1 MSSNS
6 FTIYNASA
14 GSGKTYALAKVYLK
28 IILASPQ
35 NFRKILA
42 ITFTNKAVN
51 EMKHRILNSLYEFS
65 TTTSAKEASPLFNDI
80 INETLFT
87 FEDLP
92 SLSKLRLKQI
102 LHNYAFF
109 DISTIDKFTHR
120 LIRTFAKDLKIPQNF
135 EVVLDVDLL
144 LQEAVER
151 VIGKAGEDPEFTKVL
166 LDFALEK
173 IEDDRSWDIGFDLLK
188 IGKLIFDENNAE
200 HLKNL
205 KDVEIGDFL
214 KLKDKNQ
221 DIIRKNK
228 FEIIENA
235 DSILD
240 LFSNNNLEFTD
251 FTGGYFPKLILKI
264 SRGEFITNF
273 SAAWNQN
280 FDTSKPY
287 NKSTPDNIKS
297 IIDSLHSEFSR
308 LLKEIKSTIQKT
320 SYLQNINRNIVP
332 FALLNAIQKELKI
345 IQEEK
350 DQLSISE
357 FNTLIAKEIKDQPAP
372 FIYERLGEKYKHYFI
387 DEFQDT
393 SQMQWENLIPLIG
406 NAMEGEDELGDTGSL
421 FLVGDP
427 KQAIYRWRGGKA
439 EQFIELA
446 TQQKHPFTIESELV
460 TLPKNYRSY
469 AEIINFNNSFF
480 QSISP
485 FLENTMYQEFFKI
498 GNQQE
503 VNQKDGGYVNLLLL
517 EEESD
522 EQYALETLAAINKCL
537 LQGYTYSDI
546 CIIIRKKKHGLL
558 LANFLMQNK
567 IPVVSS
573 DSLLLSGSPKAIF
586 LVQLIRYM
594 VQPTELEIQFEILNF
609 LSEEKED
616 RHAYIFENLNHLDTH
631 LFEEYGFDASKLR
644 QASVFDGLAYAIKI
658 FNLIPNS
665 DAHLSAF
672 MDLVFDVEQK
682 YGSDMQ
688 SFLDYWD
695 KKGNSSS
702 ISTPENL
709 DSVQIMT
716 IHKSKGL
723 EFPVVIFPYANSNV
737 FEEIDPKLWLPVDK
751 EEFLG
756 FSEVLINKKQEVR
769 EYGEFESLLYDL
781 DHQKL
786 QLDTFNLLYVV
797 LTRAVNAL
805 FIISSN
811 NLDKKGD
818 HNPNY
823 YSGLFIHF
831 LKNKGLYAQG
841 KLEYDFGEL
850 KSVETK
856 RTPNTIQKNVPYIYT
871 NKDRPDF
878 KILALAGVLWDE
890 GLDIAINQGNVIH
903 TILGAIYTTADLERA
918 LRMGIQKGFIK
929 EQEKE
934 EIKAIVKSVI
944 YHQDLNNFYETGFE
958 VLNERDLLMANGTIQ
973 RPDRVVLKGNH
984 ATIIDYKTGERN
996 AKYRNQLNTYA
1007 ENFSNMGYIIDHKII
1022 VYINTEIQ
1030 LEYI

>member
-51 EMKHRILNSLYEFS
+51 EMKHRILNSLFEFS
-65 TTTSAKEASPLFNDI
+65 KTNSIENASPLFKDI
-80 INETLFT
+80 LNETNYT
-87 FEDLP
+87 FEELP
-92 SLSKLRLKQI
+92 VLGKLRLKQI

-151 VIGKAGEDPEFTKVL
+151 VISKAGEDPVFTKVL

-173 IEDDRSWDIGFDLLK
+173 IEDDRSWDIAFDLLK
-188 IGKLIFDENNAE
+188 IGKLIFDENNAD
-200 HLKNL
+200 HLKHL
-205 KDVEIGDFL
+205 KQVELEDFL
-214 KLKDKNQ
+214 KLQTHLKKETKHLEKK
-221 DIIRKNK
+221 IVEIASKAL
-228 FEIIENA
+228 EIIVA
-235 DSILD
+235 SGLD
-240 LFSNNNLEFTD
+240 FKDFPRETLPNHFKKIQAGNFNPTQLYNNKLEDNLID
-251 FTGGYFPKLILKI
+251 GKI
-264 SRGEFITNF
+264 VKATIKDAPQDLAPQLLAQYQAIKEVIYKRGLY
-273 SAAWNQN
+273 A
-280 FDTSKPY
+280 
-287 NKSTPDNIKS
+287 
-297 IIDSLHSEFSR
+297 
-308 LLKEIKSTIQKT
+308 
-320 SYLQNINRNIVP
+320 NINRNIIP

-372 FIYERLGEKYKHYFI
+372 FIYERLGEKYRHYFI

-406 NAMEGEDELGDTGSL
+406 NAMEGEDELGTTGSL

-439 EQFIELA
+439 EQFLELA
-446 TQQKHPFTIESELV
+446 THQSHPFTVKSELV

-469 AEIINFNNSFF
+469 AEVINFNNNFF

-485 FLENTMYQEFFKI
+485 FLENEIYQEFFKI
-498 GNQQE
+498 GNTQE
-503 VNQKDGGYVNLLLL
+503 TNQKEGGYVNISLL
-517 EEESD
+517 EEDSD
-522 EQYALETLAAINKCL
+522 EEYATNTLDTINKCL
-537 LQGYTYSDI
+537 EQGYTYSDI

-558 LANFLMQNK
+558 LADFLMQHR

-573 DSLLLSGSPKAIF
+573 DSLLLSESAKTIF

-594 VQPTELEIQFEILNF
+594 VQPTELEIQYEILNF
-609 LSEEKED
+609 LSEGKKD
-616 RHAYIFENLNHLDTH
+616 KHAYIYENLGHLDEH
-631 LFEEYGFDASKLR
+631 LLAVYGFDASQLR
-644 QASVFDGLAYAIKI
+644 QTSVFDGLAYAIKT
-658 FNLIPNS
+658 FDLIPSS

-682 YGSDMQ
+682 YGLDMQ

-695 KKGNSSS
+695 KKGNSAS
-702 ISTPENL
+702 ISTPENIE
-709 DSVQIMT
+709 SVQIMT

-737 FEEIDPKLWLPVDK
+737 FEEIDPKLWLPVNKD
-751 EEFLG
+751 EFLG
-756 FSEVLINKKQEVR
+756 FSEVLINKKQEVQ
-769 EYGEFESLLYDL
+769 EYGEIESLLYTI

-786 QLDTFNLLYVV
+786 QLDAFNLLYVV

-805 FIISSN
+805 FIISAN
-811 NLDKKGD
+811 NLDKKGA

-831 LKNKGLYAQG
+831 LKSIGAYQQD
-841 KLEYDFGEL
+841 KLSYDFGDFSLNEVKEHTTTDQL
-850 KSVETK
+850 
-856 RTPNTIQKNVPYIYT
+856 TIPYIYT
-871 NKDRPDF
+871 NKNRADF
-878 KILALAGVLWDE
+878 KILALAGTLWDE
-890 GLDIAINQGNVIH
+890 GLDVAINQGNVIH
-903 TILGAIYTTADLERA
+903 YILGAIYTTTDLNRA
-918 LRMGIQKGFIK
+918 IQMALQKGLIK
-929 EQEKE
+929 EQEVK
-934 EIKAIVKSVI
+934 EIKEIVKKVI
-944 YHQDLNNFYETGFE
+944 LHKDLNQFYEKGIE
-958 VLNERDLLMANGTIQ
+958 VLNERDLLMADGTIQ
-973 RPDRVVLKGNH
+973 RPDRVVIKDNH
-984 ATIIDYKTGERN
+984 ATIIDYKTGEQN
-996 AKYRNQLNTYA
+996 PKYHHQINTYA
-1007 ENFSNMGYIIDHKII
+1007 ESFSNMGYIIDHKII
-1022 VYINTEIQ
+1022 VYINTEIE
-1030 LEYI
+1030 LDYI

>member
-51 EMKHRILNSLYEFS
+51 EMKHRILNSLFEFS
-65 TTTSAKEASPLFNDI
+65 KTNSIENASPLFKDI
-80 INETLFT
+80 LNETNYT
-87 FEDLP
+87 FVELP
-92 SLSKLRLKQI
+92 ALGKLRLKQI

-151 VIGKAGEDPEFTKVL
+151 VISKAGEDPVFTKVL

-173 IEDDRSWDIGFDLLK
+173 IEDDRSWDIAFDLLK
-188 IGKLIFDENNAE
+188 IGKLIFDENNAD
-200 HLKNL
+200 HLKHL
-205 KDVEIGDFL
+205 KQVELEDFL
-214 KLKDKNQ
+214 KLQTHLKKETKHLEKK
-221 DIIRKNK
+221 IVELASKAL
-228 FEIIENA
+228 EIIVA
-235 DSILD
+235 SGLD
-240 LFSNNNLEFTD
+240 FKDFPRETLPNHFKKIQAGNFNPTQLYNNKLEDNLID
-251 FTGGYFPKLILKI
+251 GKI
-264 SRGEFITNF
+264 VKATIKDAPQDLAPQLLAQYQAIKEVIYKRGLY
-273 SAAWNQN
+273 A
-280 FDTSKPY
+280 
-287 NKSTPDNIKS
+287 
-297 IIDSLHSEFSR
+297 
-308 LLKEIKSTIQKT
+308 
-320 SYLQNINRNIVP
+320 NINRNIIP

-372 FIYERLGEKYKHYFI
+372 FIYERLGEKYRHYFI

-406 NAMEGEDELGDTGSL
+406 NAMEGEDELGTTGSL

-439 EQFIELA
+439 EQFLELA
-446 TQQKHPFTIESELV
+446 THQSHPFTVKSELV

-469 AEIINFNNSFF
+469 AEVINFNNNFF

-485 FLENTMYQEFFKI
+485 FLENEIYQEFFKI
-498 GNQQE
+498 GNTQE
-503 VNQKDGGYVNLLLL
+503 TNQKEGGYVNISLL
-517 EEESD
+517 EEDSD
-522 EQYALETLAAINKCL
+522 EEYATKTLDTINKCL
-537 LQGYTYSDI
+537 EQGYTYSDI

-558 LANFLMQNK
+558 LADFLMQHR

-573 DSLLLSGSPKAIF
+573 DSLLLSESAKTIF

-594 VQPTELEIQFEILNF
+594 VQPTELEIQYEILNF
-609 LSEEKED
+609 LSEGKKD
-616 RHAYIFENLNHLDTH
+616 KHAYIYENLGHLDEH
-631 LFEEYGFDASKLR
+631 LLAVYGFDASQLR
-644 QASVFDGLAYAIKI
+644 QTSVFDGLAYAIKI
-658 FNLIPNS
+658 FDLIPSS

-688 SFLDYWD
+688 SFLDYWE
-695 KKGNSSS
+695 KKGNSAS
-702 ISTPENL
+702 ISTPENIG
-709 DSVQIMT
+709 SVQIMT

-737 FEEIDPKLWLPVDK
+737 FEEIDPKLWLPVNKD
-751 EEFLG
+751 EFLG
-756 FSEVLINKKQEVR
+756 FSEVLINKKQEVQ
-769 EYGEFESLLYDL
+769 EYGEIESLLYTI

-786 QLDTFNLLYVV
+786 QLDAFNLLYVV

-805 FIISSN
+805 FIISAN
-811 NLDKKGD
+811 NLDKKGA

-831 LKNKGLYAQG
+831 LKSIDAYQQD
-841 KLEYDFGEL
+841 KLSYDFGDFSLNEV
-850 KSVETK
+850 KEH
-856 RTPNTIQKNVPYIYT
+856 TITDQLTIPYIYT
-871 NKDRPDF
+871 NKNRADF
-878 KILALAGVLWDE
+878 KILALAGTLWDE
-890 GLDIAINQGNVIH
+890 GLDVAINQGNVIH
-903 TILGAIYTTADLERA
+903 YILGAIYTTTDLNRA
-918 LRMGIQKGFIK
+918 IQMALQKGLIK
-929 EQEKE
+929 EQEVK
-934 EIKAIVKSVI
+934 EIKEIVKKVI
-944 YHQDLNNFYETGFE
+944 LHKDLNQFYEKGIE
-958 VLNERDLLMANGTIQ
+958 VLNERDLLMADGTIQ
-973 RPDRVVLKGNH
+973 RPDRVVIKDNH
-984 ATIIDYKTGERN
+984 ATIIDYKTGEQN
-996 AKYRNQLNTYA
+996 PKYHHQLNTYA
-1007 ENFSNMGYIIDHKII
+1007 ESFSNMGYIIDHKII
-1022 VYINTEIQ
+1022 VYINTEIE
-1030 LEYI
+1030 LDYI

>member
-51 EMKHRILNSLYEFS
+51 EMKHRILNSLFEFS
-65 TTTSAKEASPLFNDI
+65 KTTSIEGANPLFNDI
-80 INETLFT
+80 INETNYT
-87 FEDLP
+87 FEELP
-92 SLSKLRLKQI
+92 ALSKLRLKQI

-151 VIGKAGEDPEFTKVL
+151 VISKAGEDPEFTKVL
-166 LDFALEK
+166 LDFAIEK

-200 HLKNL
+200 HLKHL
-205 KDVEIGDFL
+205 QEIELGDFL
-214 KLKDKNQ
+214 KLQAHLKKETKTLEKKIVELATAALDV
-221 DIIRKNK
+221 IT
-228 FEIIENA
+228 
-235 DSILD
+235 SSGLD
-240 LFSNNNLEFTD
+240 LKDFPRETLPNHFKKIVAGNFTPTQLYNNKLED
-251 FTGGYFPKLILKI
+251 KLIEGKI
-264 SRGEFITNF
+264 VKATVKNDPEELATQLLHHYQAIKQLIYKRGLY
-273 SAAWNQN
+273 A
-280 FDTSKPY
+280 
-287 NKSTPDNIKS
+287 
-297 IIDSLHSEFSR
+297 
-308 LLKEIKSTIQKT
+308 
-320 SYLQNINRNIVP
+320 NINRNIIP

-357 FNTLIAKEIKDQPAP
+357 FNTLIAKEVKDQPAP
-372 FIYERLGEKYKHYFI
+372 FIYERLGEKYRHYFI

-406 NAMEGEDELGDTGSL
+406 SAMEGEDELGSTGSL

-439 EQFIELA
+439 EQFLELA
-446 TQQKHPFTIESELV
+446 THQAHPFTIQSDLV

-469 AEIINFNNSFF
+469 AEIINFNNNFF

-485 FLENTMYQEFFKI
+485 FLENDIYQEFFKI
-498 GNQQE
+498 GNTQE
-503 VNQKDGGYVNLLLL
+503 TNQKEGGYVNISLL
-517 EEESD
+517 EEDTD
-522 EQYALETLAAINKCL
+522 EEYAANTLATIQKCL
-537 LQGYTYSDI
+537 SQGYSYSDI
-546 CIIIRKKKHGLL
+546 CIIIRKKKHGLM
-558 LANFLMQNK
+558 LADFLMQHQ

-573 DSLLLSGSPKAIF
+573 DSLLLSESAKAIF
-586 LVQLIRYM
+586 LVQLIRHM
-594 VQPTELEIQFEILNF
+594 VQPTELEIQYEILNF
-609 LSEEKED
+609 LSEGKND
-616 RHAYIFENLNHLDTH
+616 KHAYIYENLGKLNTH
-631 LFEEYGFDASKLR
+631 LLETYGFDASKLR
-644 QASVFDGLAYAIKI
+644 QASVFDGLAYAIKT
-658 FNLIPNS
+658 FDLIPTS

-695 KKGNSSS
+695 KKGNSAS
-702 ISTPENL
+702 ISTPENIE
-709 DSVQIMT
+709 SVQIMT

-737 FEEIDPKLWLPVDK
+737 YEEIDPKLWLPVKKD
-751 EEFLG
+751 EFLG
-756 FSEVLINKKQEVR
+756 FSEVLINKKQEVQ
-769 EYGEFESLLYDL
+769 EYGELESLLYEI

-786 QLDTFNLLYVV
+786 QLDAFNLLYVV

-805 FIISSN
+805 FIISAN
-811 NLDKKGD
+811 KLDRKGE
-818 HNPNY
+818 HNTNS

-831 LKNKGLYAQG
+831 LKSIGEYQQD
-841 KLEYDFGEL
+841 KLSYDFGAL
-850 KSVETK
+850 IPQTSKKQTSTDQL
-856 RTPNTIQKNVPYIYT
+856 TIPYIYT
-871 NKDRPDF
+871 NINRPDF
-878 KILALAGVLWDE
+878 KILALAGTLWDE
-890 GLDIAINQGNVIH
+890 GLDVAINQGNVIH
-903 TILGAIYTTADLERA
+903 YILGAIFTTADLDRA
-918 LRMGIQKGFIK
+918 VQMALQKGLIK
-929 EQEKE
+929 EQEVNGIKE
-934 EIKAIVKSVI
+934 IVKKVI
-944 YHQDLNNFYETGFE
+944 FHKDLTQFYQNDVE
-958 VLNERDLLMANGTIQ
+958 VLNERDLLMADGTVQ
-973 RPDRVVLKGNH
+973 RPDRVVLKNNH
-984 ATIIDYKTGERN
+984 ATIIDYKTGEQN
-996 AKYRNQLNTYA
+996 PKYHHQINTYA
-1007 ENFSNMGYIIDHKII
+1007 QSFSNMGYTMDHKII
-1022 VYINTEIQ
+1022 VYINTEIE
-1030 LEYI
+1030 LDYI

>member
-51 EMKHRILNSLYEFS
+51 EMKHRILNSLFEFS
-65 TTTSAKEASPLFNDI
+65 KTNSIENASPLFKDI
-80 INETLFT
+80 LNETNYT
-87 FEDLP
+87 FVELP
-92 SLSKLRLKQI
+92 ALGKLRLKQI

-151 VIGKAGEDPEFTKVL
+151 VISRAGEDPVFTKVL

-173 IEDDRSWDIGFDLLK
+173 IEDDRSWDIAFDLLK
-188 IGKLIFDENNAE
+188 IGKLIFDENNAD
-200 HLKNL
+200 HLKHL
-205 KDVEIGDFL
+205 KQVELEDFL
-214 KLKDKNQ
+214 KLQTHLKKETKHLEKK
-221 DIIRKNK
+221 IVELASKAL
-228 FEIIENA
+228 EIIVA
-235 DSILD
+235 SGLD
-240 LFSNNNLEFTD
+240 FKDFPRETLPNHFKKIQAGNFNPTQLYSNKLEDNLID
-251 FTGGYFPKLILKI
+251 GKI
-264 SRGEFITNF
+264 VKATIKDAPQDLAPQLLAQYQAIKEVIYKRGLY
-273 SAAWNQN
+273 A
-280 FDTSKPY
+280 
-287 NKSTPDNIKS
+287 
-297 IIDSLHSEFSR
+297 
-308 LLKEIKSTIQKT
+308 
-320 SYLQNINRNIVP
+320 NINRNIIP

-372 FIYERLGEKYKHYFI
+372 FIYERLGEKYRHYFI

-406 NAMEGEDELGDTGSL
+406 NAMEGEDELGTTGSL

-439 EQFIELA
+439 EQFLELA
-446 TQQKHPFTIESELV
+446 TDQSHPFTVKSELV

-469 AEIINFNNSFF
+469 AEVINFNNNFF

-485 FLENTMYQEFFKI
+485 FLENEIYQEFFKI
-498 GNQQE
+498 GNTQE
-503 VNQKDGGYVNLLLL
+503 TNQKEGGYVNISLL
-517 EEESD
+517 EEDSD
-522 EQYALETLAAINKCL
+522 EEYATKTLDTINKCL
-537 LQGYTYSDI
+537 EQGYTYSDI

-558 LANFLMQNK
+558 LADFLMQHR

-573 DSLLLSGSPKAIF
+573 DSLLLSESAKTIF

-594 VQPTELEIQFEILNF
+594 VQPTELEIQYEILNF
-609 LSEEKED
+609 LSEGKKD
-616 RHAYIFENLNHLDTH
+616 KHAYIYENLGHLDEH
-631 LFEEYGFDASKLR
+631 LLAVYGFDASQLR
-644 QASVFDGLAYAIKI
+644 QTSVFDGLAYAIKI
-658 FNLIPNS
+658 FDLIPSS

-688 SFLDYWD
+688 SFLDYWE
-695 KKGNSSS
+695 KKGNSAS
-702 ISTPENL
+702 ISTPENIG
-709 DSVQIMT
+709 SVQIMT

-737 FEEIDPKLWLPVDK
+737 FEEIDPKLWLPVNKD
-751 EEFLG
+751 EFLG
-756 FSEVLINKKQEVR
+756 FSEVLINKKQEVQ
-769 EYGEFESLLYDL
+769 EYGEIESLLYTI

-786 QLDTFNLLYVV
+786 QLDAFNLLYVV

-805 FIISSN
+805 FIISAN
-811 NLDKKGD
+811 NLDKKGA

-831 LKNKGLYAQG
+831 LKSIDAYQQD
-841 KLEYDFGEL
+841 KLSYDFGDFSLNEV
-850 KSVETK
+850 KEH
-856 RTPNTIQKNVPYIYT
+856 TITDQLTIPYIYT
-871 NKDRPDF
+871 NKNRADF
-878 KILALAGVLWDE
+878 KILALAGTLWDE
-890 GLDIAINQGNVIH
+890 GLDVAINQGNVIH
-903 TILGAIYTTADLERA
+903 YILGAIYTTTDLNRA
-918 LRMGIQKGFIK
+918 IQMALQKGLIK
-929 EQEKE
+929 EQEVK
-934 EIKAIVKSVI
+934 EIKEIVKKVI
-944 YHQDLNNFYETGFE
+944 LHKDLNQFYEKGIE
-958 VLNERDLLMANGTIQ
+958 VLNERDLLMADGTIQ
-973 RPDRVVLKGNH
+973 RPDRVVIKNNH
-984 ATIIDYKTGERN
+984 ATIIDYKTGEQN
-996 AKYRNQLNTYA
+996 PKYHHQLNTYA
-1007 ENFSNMGYIIDHKII
+1007 ESFSNMGYIIDHKII
-1022 VYINTEIQ
+1022 VYINTEIE
-1030 LEYI
+1030 LDYI

>member
-51 EMKHRILNSLYEFS
+51 EMKHRILNSLFEFS
-65 TTTSAKEASPLFNDI
+65 KITSTEDANPLFNDI
-80 INETLFT
+80 LNETSYT
-87 FEDLP
+87 FEELP
-92 SLSKLRLKQI
+92 ALSKLRLKQI

-151 VIGKAGEDPEFTKVL
+151 VISKAGEDPEFTKVL
-166 LDFALEK
+166 LDFAIEK

-200 HLKNL
+200 HLKHL
-205 KDVEIGDFL
+205 QEIELGDFL
-214 KLKDKNQ
+214 KLQTHLKKETKTLEKKIVELATAALDV
-221 DIIRKNK
+221 IT
-228 FEIIENA
+228 
-235 DSILD
+235 SSGLD
-240 LFSNNNLEFTD
+240 LKDFPRETLPNHFKKIVAGNFTPTQLYNNKLEDNLIEGKIVKATVKNAPAELAPQLLHH
-251 FTGGYFPKLILKI
+251 YQAIKQLIYK
-264 SRGEFITNF
+264 RGLY
-273 SAAWNQN
+273 A
-280 FDTSKPY
+280 
-287 NKSTPDNIKS
+287 
-297 IIDSLHSEFSR
+297 
-308 LLKEIKSTIQKT
+308 
-320 SYLQNINRNIVP
+320 NINRNIIP

-357 FNTLIAKEIKDQPAP
+357 FNTLIAKEVKDQPAP
-372 FIYERLGEKYKHYFI
+372 FIYERLGEKYRHYFI

-406 NAMEGEDELGDTGSL
+406 SAMEGEDELGSTGSL

-439 EQFIELA
+439 EQFLELA
-446 TQQKHPFTIESELV
+446 THQAHPFTIQSDLV

-485 FLENTMYQEFFKI
+485 FLENDIYQEFFKI
-498 GNQQE
+498 GNTQE
-503 VNQKDGGYVNLLLL
+503 TNQKEGGYVNISLL
-517 EEESD
+517 EEDTD
-522 EQYALETLAAINKCL
+522 EEYAANTLATIQQCL
-537 LQGYTYSDI
+537 SQGYTYSDI

-558 LANFLMQNK
+558 LADFLMQHK

-573 DSLLLSGSPKAIF
+573 DSLLLSESAKAIF

-594 VQPTELEIQFEILNF
+594 VQPTELEIQYEILNF
-609 LSEEKED
+609 LSEGKND
-616 RHAYIFENLNHLDTH
+616 KHAYIYENLGKLNSH
-631 LFEEYGFDASKLR
+631 LFESYGFDASKLR
-644 QASVFDGLAYAIKI
+644 QASVFDGLAYAIKT
-658 FNLIPNS
+658 FDLIPTS

-695 KKGNSSS
+695 KKGNSAS
-702 ISTPENL
+702 ISTPENIE
-709 DSVQIMT
+709 SVQIMT

-737 FEEIDPKLWLPVDK
+737 YEEIDPKLWLPVSK

-756 FSEVLINKKQEVR
+756 FSEVLINKKQEVQ
-769 EYGEFESLLYDL
+769 EYGELESLLYEI

-786 QLDTFNLLYVV
+786 QLDAFNLLYVV

-805 FIISSN
+805 FIISAN
-811 NLDKKGD
+811 KLDRKGE
-818 HNPNY
+818 HNTNS

-831 LKNKGLYAQG
+831 LKSIGEYQQD
-841 KLEYDFGEL
+841 KLSYDFGKL
-850 KSVETK
+850 IPQTSKKQTSTDQL
-856 RTPNTIQKNVPYIYT
+856 TIPYIYT
-871 NKDRPDF
+871 NINRPDF
-878 KILALAGVLWDE
+878 KILALAGTLWDE
-890 GLDIAINQGNVIH
+890 GLDVAINQGNVIH
-903 TILGAIYTTADLERA
+903 YILGAIFTTTDLDRA
-918 LRMGIQKGFIK
+918 VQMALQKGLIK
-929 EQEKE
+929 EQEVNGIKE
-934 EIKAIVKSVI
+934 IVKKVI
-944 YHQDLNNFYETGFE
+944 FHKDLTQFYQNDVE
-958 VLNERDLLMANGTIQ
+958 VLNERDLLMADGTVQ
-973 RPDRVVLKGNH
+973 RPDRVVIKNNH
-984 ATIIDYKTGERN
+984 ATIIDYKTGEQN
-996 AKYRNQLNTYA
+996 PTYHHQINTYA
-1007 ENFSNMGYIIDHKII
+1007 QSFSNMGYTIDHKII
-1022 VYINTEIQ
+1022 VYINTEIE
-1030 LEYI
+1030 LDYI

>member
-51 EMKHRILNSLYEFS
+51 EMKHRILNSLFEFAN
-65 TTTSAKEASPLFNDI
+65 TTSVENANPLFNDI
-80 INETLFT
+80 LNETDYT
-87 FEDLP
+87 FEELP
-92 SLSKLRLKQI
+92 ALSKLRLKQI

-151 VIGKAGEDPEFTKVL
+151 VISKAGEDPEFTKVL

-200 HLKNL
+200 HLKQL
-205 KDVEIGDFL
+205 KDVELSDFL
-214 KLKDKNQ
+214 KLQSHLKKQ
-221 DIIRKNK
+221 NK
-228 FEIIENA
+228 
-235 DSILD
+235 
-240 LFSNNNLEFTD
+240 NLEKRIVELASASIDTITASGLDFKDFPRETLPNHFKKIIAGNFTP
-251 FTGGYFPKLILKI
+251 TQLYNNKLGDNLTDGKI
-264 SRGEFITNF
+264 VKATVKNVPDDLAPQLLHNYQGIKELIYKRGLY
-273 SAAWNQN
+273 S
-280 FDTSKPY
+280 
-287 NKSTPDNIKS
+287 
-297 IIDSLHSEFSR
+297 
-308 LLKEIKSTIQKT
+308 
-320 SYLQNINRNIVP
+320 NINRNIVP

-357 FNTLIAKEIKDQPAP
+357 FNTLIAKEVKDQPAP
-372 FIYERLGEKYKHYFI
+372 FIYERLGEKYRHYFI

-406 NAMEGEDELGDTGSL
+406 NAMEGEDELGSTGSL

-439 EQFIELA
+439 EQFLELA
-446 TQQKHPFTIESELV
+446 THQSHPFTVQSDLV

-469 AEIINFNNSFF
+469 SEVINFNNNFF

-485 FLENTMYQEFFKI
+485 FLENDIYQEFFKI
-498 GNQQE
+498 GNTQE
-503 VNQKDGGYVNLLLL
+503 TNQKEGGYVQISLL
-517 EEESD
+517 EEDTD
-522 EQYALETLAAINKCL
+522 EEYAASTLATIQQCL
-537 LQGYTYSDI
+537 ENGYTYSDI
-546 CIIIRKKKHGLL
+546 CIIIRKKKHGLV
-558 LANFLMQNK
+558 LADFLMQHE

-573 DSLLLSGSPKAIF
+573 DSLLLSESAKAIF

-594 VQPTELEIQFEILNF
+594 VQPTELEIQYEILNF
-609 LSEEKED
+609 LSEGKKD
-616 RHAYIFENLNHLDTH
+616 KHAYIFENLEKLDEHL
-631 LFEEYGFDASKLR
+631 LEAYGFNASKLR
-644 QASVFDGLAYAIKI
+644 QASVFDGLAYAIKT
-658 FNLIPNS
+658 FDLIPTS

-672 MDLVFDVEQK
+672 MDLVFDIEQK

-695 KKGNSSS
+695 KKGNSAS
-702 ISTPENL
+702 ISTPENME
-709 DSVQIMT
+709 SVQIMT

-723 EFPVVIFPYANSNV
+723 EFPVVIFPYADSNV
-737 FEEIDPKLWLPVDK
+737 FEEIDPKLWLPVNK

-756 FSEVLINKKQEVR
+756 FSEVLINKKQEVQ
-769 EYGEFESLLYDL
+769 EYGELESLLYEI

-786 QLDTFNLLYVV
+786 QLDAFNLLYVV

-805 FIISSN
+805 YIISAN
-811 NLDKKGD
+811 KLDKKGE
-818 HNPNY
+818 HNTNY

-831 LKNKGLYAQG
+831 LKSIGEYQQDQLT
-841 KLEYDFGEL
+841 YDFGVFMPKASKQQSSTDQL
-850 KSVETK
+850 
-856 RTPNTIQKNVPYIYT
+856 TIPYIYT

-878 KILALAGVLWDE
+878 KILALAGTLWDE
-890 GLDIAINQGNVIH
+890 GLDVALNQGNVIH
-903 TILGAIYTTADLERA
+903 YILSVIYTTADLDRA
-918 LRMGIQKGFIK
+918 VQMALQKGLIK
-929 EQEKE
+929 EQEVNGIKE
-934 EIKAIVKSVI
+934 IVKKVI
-944 YHQDLNNFYETGFE
+944 FHKNLTKFYQNDVE
-958 VLNERDLLMANGTIQ
+958 VLNERDLLLADGNVQ
-973 RPDRVVLKGNH
+973 RPDRVVLKNNH
-984 ATIIDYKTGERN
+984 ATIIDYKTGEQSPKYHQQIN
-996 AKYRNQLNTYA
+996 AYA
-1007 ENFSNMGYIIDHKII
+1007 QSFSNMGYTIDHKII
-1022 VYINTEIQ
+1022 VYINTEIE
-1030 LEYI
+1030 LDYI

>member
-1 MSSNS
+1 VSSNS

-51 EMKHRILNSLYEFS
+51 EMKHRILNSLFEFS
-65 TTTSAKEASPLFNDI
+65 KTNSIEDASPLFKDI
-80 INETLFT
+80 LNETNYT
-87 FEDLP
+87 FEELP
-92 SLSKLRLKQI
+92 ALGKLRLKQI

-151 VIGKAGEDPEFTKVL
+151 VISKAGEDPVFTKVL

-173 IEDDRSWDIGFDLLK
+173 IEDDRSWDIAFDLLK
-188 IGKLIFDENNAE
+188 IGKLIFDENNAD
-200 HLKNL
+200 HLKHL
-205 KDVEIGDFL
+205 KQVELGDFL
-214 KLKDKNQ
+214 KLQTHLKKETRQ
-221 DIIRKNK
+221 LEERIIELASKAL
-228 FEIIENA
+228 EIIVT
-235 DSILD
+235 SGLD
-240 LFSNNNLEFTD
+240 YKDFPRETLPNHFKKIQAGNFTPTQLYNNKLEDNLIE
-251 FTGGYFPKLILKI
+251 GKI
-264 SRGEFITNF
+264 VKATIKDAPQDLAPQLLANYQAIKEVIYKRGLY
-273 SAAWNQN
+273 A
-280 FDTSKPY
+280 
-287 NKSTPDNIKS
+287 
-297 IIDSLHSEFSR
+297 
-308 LLKEIKSTIQKT
+308 
-320 SYLQNINRNIVP
+320 NINRNIIP

-372 FIYERLGEKYKHYFI
+372 FIYERLGEKYRHYFI

-406 NAMEGEDELGDTGSL
+406 NAMEGEDELGNTGSL

-439 EQFIELA
+439 EQFLELA
-446 TQQKHPFTIESELV
+446 THQSHPFTIKSELI

-469 AEIINFNNSFF
+469 AEVITFNNNFF

-485 FLENTMYQEFFKI
+485 FLENEVYQEFFKL
-498 GNQQE
+498 GNTQE
-503 VNQKDGGYVNLLLL
+503 TNQKEGGYVHISLL
-517 EEESD
+517 EEDSD
-522 EQYALETLAAINKCL
+522 EEYVTNTLDIINKCL
-537 LQGYTYSDI
+537 EQGYTYSDI
-546 CIIIRKKKHGLL
+546 CIIIRKKKHGLI
-558 LANFLMQNK
+558 LADFLMQHS

-573 DSLLLSGSPKAIF
+573 DSLLLSESAKTIF
-586 LVQLIRYM
+586 LVQLIKYM
-594 VQPTELEIQFEILNF
+594 VQPTELEIQYEILNF
-609 LSEEKED
+609 LSEGKKD
-616 RHAYIFENLNHLDTH
+616 KHAYIYENLGNLDTH
-631 LFEEYGFDASKLR
+631 LLTVYGFDASQLR
-644 QASVFDGLAYAIKI
+644 QASVFDGLAYAIKT
-658 FNLIPNS
+658 FDLIPSS

-695 KKGNSSS
+695 RKGNSAS
-702 ISTPENL
+702 ISTPENIE
-709 DSVQIMT
+709 SVQIMT

-737 FEEIDPKLWLPVDK
+737 FEEIDPKLWLPVNKD
-751 EEFLG
+751 EFLG
-756 FSEVLINKKQEVR
+756 FSEVLINKKQEVQ
-769 EYGEFESLLYDL
+769 EYGEIESLLYTI

-786 QLDTFNLLYVV
+786 QLDAFNLLYVV

-805 FIISSN
+805 FIISAN

-831 LKNKGLYAQG
+831 LKSIGAYQQD
-841 KLEYDFGEL
+841 KLTYDFGDFSLNEVKKHTTTDQL
-850 KSVETK
+850 
-856 RTPNTIQKNVPYIYT
+856 TIPYIYT
-871 NKDRPDF
+871 NKNRADF
-878 KILALAGVLWDE
+878 KILALAGTLWDE
-890 GLDIAINQGNVIH
+890 GLDVAINQGNVIH
-903 TILGAIYTTADLERA
+903 YILGAIYTTIDLDRA
-918 LRMGIQKGFIK
+918 IQMALQKGLIK
-929 EQEKE
+929 EQEVK
-934 EIKAIVKSVI
+934 EIKEIVKKVI
-944 YHQDLNNFYETGFE
+944 LHKDLTQFYKKGIE
-958 VLNERDLLMANGTIQ
+958 VLNERDLLMADGTIQ
-973 RPDRVVLKGNH
+973 RPDRVVIKDNH
-984 ATIIDYKTGERN
+984 ATIIDYKTGEQN
-996 AKYRNQLNTYA
+996 PKYHHQLNTYA
-1007 ENFSNMGYIIDHKII
+1007 ESFLNMGYTIDHKII
-1022 VYINTEIQ
+1022 VYINTEIE
-1030 LEYI
+1030 LDYI

>member
-51 EMKHRILNSLYEFS
+51 EMKHRILNSLFEFS
-65 TTTSAKEASPLFNDI
+65 KITSTEDANPLFNDI
-80 INETLFT
+80 LNETSYT
-87 FEDLP
+87 FEELP
-92 SLSKLRLKQI
+92 ALSKLRLKQI

-151 VIGKAGEDPEFTKVL
+151 VISKAGEDPEFTKVL
-166 LDFALEK
+166 LDFAIEK

-200 HLKNL
+200 HLKHL
-205 KDVEIGDFL
+205 QEIELGDFL
-214 KLKDKNQ
+214 KLQTHLKKETKTLEKKIVALATTALDV
-221 DIIRKNK
+221 IT
-228 FEIIENA
+228 
-235 DSILD
+235 SSGLD
-240 LFSNNNLEFTD
+240 LKDFPRETLPNHFKKIVAGNFTPTQLYNNKLEDNLIEGKIVKATVKNAPAELAPQLLHH
-251 FTGGYFPKLILKI
+251 YQAIKQLIYK
-264 SRGEFITNF
+264 RGLY
-273 SAAWNQN
+273 A
-280 FDTSKPY
+280 
-287 NKSTPDNIKS
+287 
-297 IIDSLHSEFSR
+297 
-308 LLKEIKSTIQKT
+308 
-320 SYLQNINRNIVP
+320 NINRNIIP

-357 FNTLIAKEIKDQPAP
+357 FNTLIAKEVKDQPAP
-372 FIYERLGEKYKHYFI
+372 FIYERLGEKYRHYFI

-406 NAMEGEDELGDTGSL
+406 SAMEGEDELGSTGSL

-439 EQFIELA
+439 EQFLELA
-446 TQQKHPFTIESELV
+446 THQAHPFTIQSDLV

-469 AEIINFNNSFF
+469 AEIINFNNNFF

-485 FLENTMYQEFFKI
+485 FLENDIYQEFFKI
-498 GNQQE
+498 GNTQE
-503 VNQKDGGYVNLLLL
+503 TNQKEGGYVNISLL
-517 EEESD
+517 EEDTD
-522 EQYALETLAAINKCL
+522 EEYAANTLATIQQCL
-537 LQGYTYSDI
+537 SQGYTYSDI

-558 LANFLMQNK
+558 LADFLMQHK

-573 DSLLLSGSPKAIF
+573 DSLLLSESAKAIF

-594 VQPTELEIQFEILNF
+594 VQPTELEIQYEILNF
-609 LSEEKED
+609 LPEGKND
-616 RHAYIFENLNHLDTH
+616 KHAYIYENLGKLNSH
-631 LFEEYGFDASKLR
+631 LFESYGFDASKLR
-644 QASVFDGLAYAIKI
+644 QASVFDGLAYAIKT
-658 FNLIPNS
+658 FDLIPTS

-695 KKGNSSS
+695 KKGNSAS
-702 ISTPENL
+702 ISTPENIE
-709 DSVQIMT
+709 SVQIMT

-737 FEEIDPKLWLPVDK
+737 YEEIDPKLWLPVNK
-751 EEFLG
+751 KEFLG
-756 FSEVLINKKQEVR
+756 FSEVLINKKQEVQ
-769 EYGEFESLLYDL
+769 EYGELESLLYEI

-786 QLDTFNLLYVV
+786 QLDAFNLLYVV

-805 FIISSN
+805 FIISAN
-811 NLDKKGD
+811 KLDRKGE
-818 HNPNY
+818 HNTNS

-831 LKNKGLYAQG
+831 LKSIGEYQQD
-841 KLEYDFGEL
+841 KLSYDFGKL
-850 KSVETK
+850 IPQTSKKQTSTDQL
-856 RTPNTIQKNVPYIYT
+856 TIPYIYT
-871 NKDRPDF
+871 NINRPDF
-878 KILALAGVLWDE
+878 KILALAGTLWDE
-890 GLDIAINQGNVIH
+890 GLDVAINQGNVIH
-903 TILGAIYTTADLERA
+903 YILGAIFTTTDLDRA
-918 LRMGIQKGFIK
+918 VQMALQKGLIK
-929 EQEKE
+929 EQEVNGIKE
-934 EIKAIVKSVI
+934 IVKKVI
-944 YHQDLNNFYETGFE
+944 FHKDLTQFYQNDVE
-958 VLNERDLLMANGTIQ
+958 VLNERDLLMADGTVQ
-973 RPDRVVLKGNH
+973 RPDRVVIKNNH
-984 ATIIDYKTGERN
+984 ATIIDYKTGEQN
-996 AKYRNQLNTYA
+996 STYHHQINTYA
-1007 ENFSNMGYIIDHKII
+1007 QSFSNMGYTIDHKII
-1022 VYINTEIQ
+1022 VYINTEIE
-1030 LEYI
+1030 LDYI

>member
-51 EMKHRILNSLYEFS
+51 EMKHRILNSLFEFS
-65 TTTSAKEASPLFNDI
+65 KTNSIENASPLFKDI
-80 INETLFT
+80 LNETNYT
-87 FEDLP
+87 FEELP
-92 SLSKLRLKQI
+92 VLGKLRLKQI

-151 VIGKAGEDPEFTKVL
+151 VISKAGEDPVFTKVL

-173 IEDDRSWDIGFDLLK
+173 IEDDRSWDIAFDLLK
-188 IGKLIFDENNAE
+188 IGKLIFDENNAD
-200 HLKNL
+200 HLKHL
-205 KDVEIGDFL
+205 KQVELEDFL
-214 KLKDKNQ
+214 KLQTHLKKETKHLEKK
-221 DIIRKNK
+221 IVEIASKAL
-228 FEIIENA
+228 EIIVA
-235 DSILD
+235 SGLD
-240 LFSNNNLEFTD
+240 FKDFPRETLPNHFKKIQAGNFNPTQLYNNKLEDNLID
-251 FTGGYFPKLILKI
+251 GKI
-264 SRGEFITNF
+264 VKATIKDAPQDLAPQLLAQYQAIKEVIYKRGLY
-273 SAAWNQN
+273 A
-280 FDTSKPY
+280 
-287 NKSTPDNIKS
+287 
-297 IIDSLHSEFSR
+297 
-308 LLKEIKSTIQKT
+308 
-320 SYLQNINRNIVP
+320 NINRNIIP

-372 FIYERLGEKYKHYFI
+372 FIYERLGEKYRHYFI

-406 NAMEGEDELGDTGSL
+406 NAMEGEDELGTTGSL

-439 EQFIELA
+439 EQFLELA
-446 TQQKHPFTIESELV
+446 THQSHPFTVKSELV

-469 AEIINFNNSFF
+469 AEVINFNNNFF

-485 FLENTMYQEFFKI
+485 FLENEIYQEFFKI
-498 GNQQE
+498 GNTQE
-503 VNQKDGGYVNLLLL
+503 TNQKEGGYVNISLL
-517 EEESD
+517 EEDSNE
-522 EQYALETLAAINKCL
+522 EYATNTLDTINKCL
-537 LQGYTYSDI
+537 EQGYTYSDI

-558 LANFLMQNK
+558 LADFLMQHR

-573 DSLLLSGSPKAIF
+573 DSLLLSESAKTIF

-594 VQPTELEIQFEILNF
+594 VQPTELEIQYEILNF
-609 LSEEKED
+609 LSEGKKD
-616 RHAYIFENLNHLDTH
+616 KHAYIYENLGHLDEH
-631 LFEEYGFDASKLR
+631 LLAVYGFDASQLR
-644 QASVFDGLAYAIKI
+644 QTSVFDGLAYAIKT
-658 FNLIPNS
+658 FDLIPSS

-695 KKGNSSS
+695 KKGNSAS
-702 ISTPENL
+702 ISTPENIE
-709 DSVQIMT
+709 SVQIMT

-737 FEEIDPKLWLPVDK
+737 FEEIDPKLWLPVNKD
-751 EEFLG
+751 EFLG
-756 FSEVLINKKQEVR
+756 FSEVLINKKQEVQ
-769 EYGEFESLLYDL
+769 EYGEIESLLYTI

-786 QLDTFNLLYVV
+786 QLDAFNLLYVV

-805 FIISSN
+805 FIISAN
-811 NLDKKGD
+811 NLDKKGA

-831 LKNKGLYAQG
+831 LKSIGAYQKD
-841 KLEYDFGEL
+841 KLLYDFGDFSLNEVKEHTTTNQL
-850 KSVETK
+850 
-856 RTPNTIQKNVPYIYT
+856 TIPYIYT
-871 NKDRPDF
+871 NKNRADF
-878 KILALAGVLWDE
+878 KILALAGTLWDE
-890 GLDIAINQGNVIH
+890 GLDVAINQGNVIH
-903 TILGAIYTTADLERA
+903 YILGAIYNTSDLNRA
-918 LRMGIQKGFIK
+918 IQMALQKGLIK
-929 EQEKE
+929 EQEVK
-934 EIKAIVKSVI
+934 EIKEIVKKVI
-944 YHQDLNNFYETGFE
+944 LHKDLNEFYEKGIE
-958 VLNERDLLMANGTIQ
+958 VLNERDLLMADGTIQ
-973 RPDRVVLKGNH
+973 RPDRVVIKDNH
-984 ATIIDYKTGERN
+984 ATIIDYKTGEQN
-996 AKYRNQLNTYA
+996 PKYHHQINTYA
-1007 ENFSNMGYIIDHKII
+1007 ESFSNMGYIIDHKII
-1022 VYINTEIQ
+1022 VYINTEIE
-1030 LEYI
+1030 LDYI

>member
-51 EMKHRILNSLYEFS
+51 EMKHRILNSLFEFS
-65 TTTSAKEASPLFNDI
+65 KITSTEDANPLFNDI
-80 INETLFT
+80 INETSYT
-87 FEDLP
+87 FEELP
-92 SLSKLRLKQI
+92 ALSKLRLKQI

-151 VIGKAGEDPEFTKVL
+151 VISKAGEDPEFTKVL
-166 LDFALEK
+166 LDFAIEK

-200 HLKNL
+200 HLKHL
-205 KDVEIGDFL
+205 QEIELGDFL
-214 KLKDKNQ
+214 KLQTHLKKETKTLEKKIVELATAALDV
-221 DIIRKNK
+221 ITSSR
-228 FEIIENA
+228 
-235 DSILD
+235 LD
-240 LFSNNNLEFTD
+240 LKDFPRETLPNHFKKIVAGNFTPTQLYNNKLEDNLIEGKIVKATVKNAPAELAPQLLHH
-251 FTGGYFPKLILKI
+251 YQAIKQLIYK
-264 SRGEFITNF
+264 RGLY
-273 SAAWNQN
+273 A
-280 FDTSKPY
+280 
-287 NKSTPDNIKS
+287 
-297 IIDSLHSEFSR
+297 
-308 LLKEIKSTIQKT
+308 
-320 SYLQNINRNIVP
+320 NINRNIIP
-332 FALLNAIQKELKI
+332 FALLNGIQKELKI

-357 FNTLIAKEIKDQPAP
+357 FNTLIAKEVKDQPAP
-372 FIYERLGEKYKHYFI
+372 FIYERLGEKYRHYFI

-406 NAMEGEDELGDTGSL
+406 SAMEGEDELGSTGSL

-439 EQFIELA
+439 EQFLELA
-446 TQQKHPFTIESELV
+446 THQAHPFTIQSDLV

-485 FLENTMYQEFFKI
+485 FLENDIYQEFFKI
-498 GNQQE
+498 GNTQE
-503 VNQKDGGYVNLLLL
+503 TNQKEGGYVNISLL
-517 EEESD
+517 EEDTD
-522 EQYALETLAAINKCL
+522 EEYAANTLATIQQCL
-537 LQGYTYSDI
+537 SQGYTYSDI

-558 LANFLMQNK
+558 LADFLMQHK

-573 DSLLLSGSPKAIF
+573 DSLLLSESAKAIF

-594 VQPTELEIQFEILNF
+594 VQPTELEIQYEILNF
-609 LSEEKED
+609 LSEGKND
-616 RHAYIFENLNHLDTH
+616 KHAYIYENLGKLNSH
-631 LFEEYGFDASKLR
+631 LFESYGFDASKLR
-644 QASVFDGLAYAIKI
+644 QASVFDGLAYAIKT
-658 FNLIPNS
+658 FDLIPTS

-695 KKGNSSS
+695 KKGNSAS
-702 ISTPENL
+702 ISTPENIE
-709 DSVQIMT
+709 SVQIMT

-737 FEEIDPKLWLPVDK
+737 YEEIDPKLWLPVNK

-756 FSEVLINKKQEVR
+756 FSEVLINKKQEVQ
-769 EYGEFESLLYDL
+769 EYGELESLLYEI

-786 QLDTFNLLYVV
+786 QLDAFNLLYVV

-805 FIISSN
+805 FIISAN
-811 NLDKKGD
+811 KLDRKGE
-818 HNPNY
+818 HNTNS

-831 LKNKGLYAQG
+831 LKSIGEYQQD
-841 KLEYDFGEL
+841 KLSYDFGKL
-850 KSVETK
+850 IPQTSKKQTSTDQL
-856 RTPNTIQKNVPYIYT
+856 TIPYIYT
-871 NKDRPDF
+871 NINRPDF
-878 KILALAGVLWDE
+878 KILALAGTLWDE
-890 GLDIAINQGNVIH
+890 GLDVAINQGNVIH
-903 TILGAIYTTADLERA
+903 YILGAIFTTTDLDRA
-918 LRMGIQKGFIK
+918 VQMALQKGLIK
-929 EQEKE
+929 EQEVNGIKE
-934 EIKAIVKSVI
+934 IVKKVI
-944 YHQDLNNFYETGFE
+944 FHKDLTQFYQNDVE
-958 VLNERDLLMANGTIQ
+958 VLNERDLLMADGTVQ
-973 RPDRVVLKGNH
+973 RPDRVVIKNNH
-984 ATIIDYKTGERN
+984 ATIIDYKTGEQN
-996 AKYRNQLNTYA
+996 PKYHHQINTYA
-1007 ENFSNMGYIIDHKII
+1007 QSFSNMGYTIDHKII
-1022 VYINTEIQ
+1022 VYINTEIE
-1030 LEYI
+1030 LDYI

>member
-51 EMKHRILNSLYEFS
+51 EMKHRILNSLFEFAN
-65 TTTSAKEASPLFNDI
+65 TTTLEGANPLFIDI
-80 INETLFT
+80 INETEHT
-87 FEDLP
+87 FEELP
-92 SLSKLRLKQI
+92 ALSKLRLKQI

-151 VIGKAGEDPEFTKVL
+151 VISKAGEDPEFTKVL

-200 HLKNL
+200 HLKQL
-205 KDVEIGDFL
+205 KDVELAEFL
-214 KLKDKNQ
+214 KLQGHLKKQTKNLEKR
-221 DIIRKNK
+221 IV
-228 FEIIENA
+228 EIATAAIDTITA
-235 DSILD
+235 SGLD
-240 LFSNNNLEFTD
+240 LKDFPRETLPKHFKKIIAGNFTPTQLYNNKLEDNLIEGKIVKATVKNAPED
-251 FTGGYFPKLILKI
+251 LAPLLLQHYQAIKQLIYK
-264 SRGEFITNF
+264 RGLY
-273 SAAWNQN
+273 A
-280 FDTSKPY
+280 
-287 NKSTPDNIKS
+287 
-297 IIDSLHSEFSR
+297 
-308 LLKEIKSTIQKT
+308 
-320 SYLQNINRNIVP
+320 NINRNIIP

-357 FNTLIAKEIKDQPAP
+357 FNTLIAKEVKNQPAP
-372 FIYERLGEKYKHYFI
+372 FIYERLGEKYRHYFI

-406 NAMEGEDELGDTGSL
+406 SAMEGEDELGSTGSL

-439 EQFIELA
+439 EQFLELA
-446 TQQKHPFTIESELV
+446 THQTHPFTIQSDLV

-469 AEIINFNNSFF
+469 AEVINFNNNFF

-485 FLENTMYQEFFKI
+485 FLENDIYQEFFKI
-498 GNQQE
+498 GNTQE
-503 VNQKDGGYVNLLLL
+503 TNHKEGGYVHISLL
-517 EEESD
+517 EEDND
-522 EQYALETLAAINKCL
+522 EEYAASTLATIQQCL
-537 LQGYTYSDI
+537 DQGYTYSHI

-558 LANFLMQNK
+558 LADFLMQHN

-573 DSLLLSGSPKAIF
+573 DSLLLSESTKANF

-594 VQPTELEIQFEILNF
+594 VQPTEQEIQYEILNF
-609 LSEEKED
+609 LSEGKKD
-616 RHAYIFENLNHLDTH
+616 KHAYIYENLGKLDAHLLET
-631 LFEEYGFDASKLR
+631 YGYDASKLR
-644 QASVFDGLAYAIKI
+644 QTSVFDGLAYAIKT
-658 FNLIPNS
+658 FDLIPTS

-695 KKGNSSS
+695 KKGNSAS
-702 ISTPENL
+702 ISTPENME
-709 DSVQIMT
+709 SVQIMT

-723 EFPVVIFPYANSNV
+723 EFPVVIFPYADSNV
-737 FEEIDPKLWLPVDK
+737 YEEIDPKLWLPVNK

-756 FSEVLINKKQEVR
+756 FSEVLINKKQEVQQ
-769 EYGEFESLLYDL
+769 YGELESLLYEI

-786 QLDTFNLLYVV
+786 QLDAFNLLYVV
-797 LTRAVNAL
+797 LTRAVKAL
-805 FIISSN
+805 FIISAN
-811 NLDKKGD
+811 KLDKKGE
-818 HNPNY
+818 HNTNY

-831 LKNKGLYAQG
+831 LKSIGAYQQD
-841 KLEYDFGEL
+841 KLSYDFGEL
-850 KSVETK
+850 MPQTIKEQT
-856 RTPNTIQKNVPYIYT
+856 NTDQLTIPYIYT

-878 KILALAGVLWDE
+878 KILALAGTLWDE
-890 GLDIAINQGNVIH
+890 GLDVAINQGNIIH
-903 TILGAIYTTADLERA
+903 YILGAIYTTSNLDRA
-918 LRMGIQKGFIK
+918 IQMALQKGLIK
-929 EQEKE
+929 EQEVNGIKE
-934 EIKAIVKSVI
+934 IVKKVI
-944 YHQDLNNFYETGFE
+944 FHKDLTQFYQNDVE
-958 VLNERDLLMANGTIQ
+958 VLNERDLLLADGSVQ
-973 RPDRVVLKGNH
+973 RPDRVVLKNNH

-996 AKYRNQLNTYA
+996 PAYHHQINAYA
-1007 ENFSNMGYIIDHKII
+1007 QSFENMGYTIDHKII
-1022 VYINTEIQ
+1022 VYINTEIE
-1030 LEYI
+1030 LDYI

>member
-51 EMKHRILNSLYEFS
+51 EMKHRILNSLFEFS
-65 TTTSAKEASPLFNDI
+65 KITSTEDANPLFNDI
-80 INETLFT
+80 LNETSYT
-87 FEDLP
+87 FEELP
-92 SLSKLRLKQI
+92 ALSKLRLKQI

-151 VIGKAGEDPEFTKVL
+151 VISKAGEDPEFTKVL
-166 LDFALEK
+166 LDFAIEK

-200 HLKNL
+200 HLKHL
-205 KDVEIGDFL
+205 QEIELGDFL
-214 KLKDKNQ
+214 KLQTHLKKETKTLEKKIVDLATAAL
-221 DIIRKNK
+221 DVIT
-228 FEIIENA
+228 
-235 DSILD
+235 SSGLD
-240 LFSNNNLEFTD
+240 LKDFPRETLPNHFKKIVAGNFTPTQLYNNKLEDNLIEGKIVKATVKNAPAELAPQLLHH
-251 FTGGYFPKLILKI
+251 YQAIKQLIYK
-264 SRGEFITNF
+264 RGLY
-273 SAAWNQN
+273 A
-280 FDTSKPY
+280 
-287 NKSTPDNIKS
+287 
-297 IIDSLHSEFSR
+297 
-308 LLKEIKSTIQKT
+308 
-320 SYLQNINRNIVP
+320 NINRNIIP

-357 FNTLIAKEIKDQPAP
+357 FNTLIAKEVKDQPAP
-372 FIYERLGEKYKHYFI
+372 FIYERLGEKYRHYFI

-406 NAMEGEDELGDTGSL
+406 SAMEGEDELGGTGSL

-439 EQFIELA
+439 EQFLELA
-446 TQQKHPFTIESELV
+446 THQAHPFTIQSDLV

-469 AEIINFNNSFF
+469 AEIINFNNNFF

-485 FLENTMYQEFFKI
+485 FLENDIYQEFFKI
-498 GNQQE
+498 GNTQE
-503 VNQKDGGYVNLLLL
+503 TNQKEGGYVNISLL
-517 EEESD
+517 EEDTD
-522 EQYALETLAAINKCL
+522 EEYAANTLATIQQCL
-537 LQGYTYSDI
+537 SQGYTYSDI

-558 LANFLMQNK
+558 LADFLMQHK

-573 DSLLLSGSPKAIF
+573 DSLLLSESAKAIF

-594 VQPTELEIQFEILNF
+594 VQPTELEIQYEILNF
-609 LSEEKED
+609 LSEGKND
-616 RHAYIFENLNHLDTH
+616 KHAYIYENLGKLNSH
-631 LFEEYGFDASKLR
+631 LFESYGFDASKLR
-644 QASVFDGLAYAIKI
+644 QASVFDGLAYAIKT
-658 FNLIPNS
+658 FDLIPTS

-695 KKGNSSS
+695 KKGNSAS
-702 ISTPENL
+702 ISTPENIE
-709 DSVQIMT
+709 SVQIMT

-737 FEEIDPKLWLPVDK
+737 YEEIDPKLWLPVNK

-756 FSEVLINKKQEVR
+756 FSEVLINKKQEVQ
-769 EYGEFESLLYDL
+769 EYGELESLLYEI

-786 QLDTFNLLYVV
+786 QLDAFNLLYVV

-805 FIISSN
+805 FIISAN
-811 NLDKKGD
+811 KLDRKGE
-818 HNPNY
+818 HNTNS

-831 LKNKGLYAQG
+831 LKSIGEYQQD
-841 KLEYDFGEL
+841 KLSYDFGKL
-850 KSVETK
+850 IPQTSKKQTSTDQL
-856 RTPNTIQKNVPYIYT
+856 TIPYIYT
-871 NKDRPDF
+871 NINRPDF
-878 KILALAGVLWDE
+878 KILALAGTLWDE
-890 GLDIAINQGNVIH
+890 GLDVAINQGNVIH
-903 TILGAIYTTADLERA
+903 YILGAIFTTTDLDRA
-918 LRMGIQKGFIK
+918 VQMALQKGLIK
-929 EQEKE
+929 EQEVNGIKE
-934 EIKAIVKSVI
+934 IVKKVI
-944 YHQDLNNFYETGFE
+944 FHKDLTQFYQNDVE
-958 VLNERDLLMANGTIQ
+958 VLNERDLLMADGTVQ
-973 RPDRVVLKGNH
+973 RPDRVVIKNNH
-984 ATIIDYKTGERN
+984 ATIIDYKTGEQN
-996 AKYRNQLNTYA
+996 PKYHHQINTYA
-1007 ENFSNMGYIIDHKII
+1007 QSFSNMGYTIDHKII
-1022 VYINTEIQ
+1022 VYINTEIE
-1030 LEYI
+1030 LDYI

>member
-51 EMKHRILNSLYEFS
+51 EMKHRILNSLFEFS
-65 TTTSAKEASPLFNDI
+65 KITSTEDANPLFNDI
-80 INETLFT
+80 LNETNYT
-87 FEDLP
+87 FEELP
-92 SLSKLRLKQI
+92 ALSKLRLKQI

-151 VIGKAGEDPEFTKVL
+151 VISKAGEDPEFTKVL
-166 LDFALEK
+166 LDFAIEK

-200 HLKNL
+200 HLKHL
-205 KDVEIGDFL
+205 QEIELGDFL
-214 KLKDKNQ
+214 KLQAHLKKETKTLEKKIVELATAALDV
-221 DIIRKNK
+221 IT
-228 FEIIENA
+228 
-235 DSILD
+235 SSGLD
-240 LFSNNNLEFTD
+240 LKDFPRETLPNHFKKIVAGNFTPTQLYNNKLEDNLIEGKIVKATVKNAPAELASQLLHH
-251 FTGGYFPKLILKI
+251 YQAIKQLIYK
-264 SRGEFITNF
+264 RGLY
-273 SAAWNQN
+273 A
-280 FDTSKPY
+280 
-287 NKSTPDNIKS
+287 
-297 IIDSLHSEFSR
+297 
-308 LLKEIKSTIQKT
+308 
-320 SYLQNINRNIVP
+320 NINRNIIP

-357 FNTLIAKEIKDQPAP
+357 FNTLIAKEVKDQPAP
-372 FIYERLGEKYKHYFI
+372 FIYERLGEKYRHYFI

-406 NAMEGEDELGDTGSL
+406 SAMEGEDELGSTGSL

-439 EQFIELA
+439 EQFLELA
-446 TQQKHPFTIESELV
+446 THQAHPFTIQSELV

-469 AEIINFNNSFF
+469 AEIINFNNNFF
-480 QSISP
+480 QNISP
-485 FLENTMYQEFFKI
+485 FLENDIYQEFFKI
-498 GNQQE
+498 GNTQE
-503 VNQKDGGYVNLLLL
+503 TNQKEGGYVHISLL
-517 EEESD
+517 EEDTD
-522 EQYALETLAAINKCL
+522 EEYAANTLATIQQCL
-537 LQGYTYSDI
+537 SQGYTYSDI

-558 LANFLMQNK
+558 LADFLMQHQ

-573 DSLLLSGSPKAIF
+573 DSLLLSESAKAIF
-586 LVQLIRYM
+586 LVQLIRHM
-594 VQPTELEIQFEILNF
+594 VQPTELEIQYEILNF
-609 LSEEKED
+609 LSQGKND
-616 RHAYIFENLNHLDTH
+616 KHAYIYENLGKLNTH
-631 LFEEYGFDASKLR
+631 LLETYGFDASKLR
-644 QASVFDGLAYAIKI
+644 QASVFDGLAYAIKT
-658 FNLIPNS
+658 FDLIPTS

-695 KKGNSSS
+695 KKGNSAS
-702 ISTPENL
+702 ISTPENIE
-709 DSVQIMT
+709 SVQIMT

-737 FEEIDPKLWLPVDK
+737 YEEIDPKLWLPVKKD
-751 EEFLG
+751 EFLG
-756 FSEVLINKKQEVR
+756 FSEVLINKKQEVQ
-769 EYGEFESLLYDL
+769 EYGELESLLYEI

-786 QLDTFNLLYVV
+786 QLDAFNLLYVV

-805 FIISSN
+805 FIISAN
-811 NLDKKGD
+811 KLDRKGE
-818 HNPNY
+818 HNTNS

-831 LKNKGLYAQG
+831 LKSIGEYQQDRLS
-841 KLEYDFGEL
+841 YDFGEL
-850 KSVETK
+850 IPQTSKKQTSTDQL
-856 RTPNTIQKNVPYIYT
+856 TIPYIYT
-871 NKDRPDF
+871 NINRPDF
-878 KILALAGVLWDE
+878 KILALAGTLWDE
-890 GLDIAINQGNVIH
+890 GLDVAINQGNVIH
-903 TILGAIYTTADLERA
+903 YILGAIFTITDLDRA
-918 LRMGIQKGFIK
+918 VQMALQKGLIK
-929 EQEKE
+929 EQEVNGIKE
-934 EIKAIVKSVI
+934 IVKKVI
-944 YHQDLNNFYETGFE
+944 FHKDLTQFYQNDVE
-958 VLNERDLLMANGTIQ
+958 VLNERDLLMADGTVQ
-973 RPDRVVLKGNH
+973 RPDRVVIKNKH
-984 ATIIDYKTGERN
+984 ATIIDYKTGEQN
-996 AKYRNQLNTYA
+996 PKYHHQINTYA
-1007 ENFSNMGYIIDHKII
+1007 QSFSNMGYTIDHKII
-1022 VYINTEIQ
+1022 VYINTEIE
-1030 LEYI
+1030 LDYI

>member
-28 IILASPQ
+28 IILDSPQ

-51 EMKHRILNSLYEFS
+51 EMKHRILNSLFEFS
-65 TTTSAKEASPLFNDI
+65 KTTSIEDAAPLFIDI
-80 INETLFT
+80 ISETRYT
-87 FEDLP
+87 FEELP
-92 SLSKLRLKQI
+92 ALSKLRLKQI

-151 VIGKAGEDPEFTKVL
+151 VISKAGEDPEFTKIL

-173 IEDDRSWDIGFDLLK
+173 IEDDRSWDIAFDLLK

-200 HLKNL
+200 HLKHL
-205 KDVEIGDFL
+205 KDIELGDFL
-214 KLKDKNQ
+214 KLQNHLKKQ
-221 DIIRKNK
+221 TTSLEK
-228 FEIIENA
+228 EIIELATTALNVMTATGLDFKDFPRETLPNHFKKIVAGTFVPTQIYNNKLEENLIDGKILKATIKDAPA
-235 DSILD
+235 DLAPQLLHYYQGIK
-240 LFSNNNLEFTD
+240 
-251 FTGGYFPKLILKI
+251 KLIYR
-264 SRGEFITNF
+264 RGLF
-273 SAAWNQN
+273 A
-280 FDTSKPY
+280 
-287 NKSTPDNIKS
+287 
-297 IIDSLHSEFSR
+297 
-308 LLKEIKSTIQKT
+308 
-320 SYLQNINRNIVP
+320 NINRNIIP

-372 FIYERLGEKYKHYFI
+372 FIYERLGEKYRHYFI

-406 NAMEGEDELGDTGSL
+406 SAMEGEDELGNTGSL

-439 EQFIELA
+439 EQFLELA
-446 TQQKHPFTIESELV
+446 THQTHPFTIPSELV
-460 TLPKNYRSY
+460 TLPRNYRSY
-469 AEIINFNNSFF
+469 AEVINFNNNFF

-485 FLENTMYQEFFKI
+485 FLENDIYQEFFKL
-498 GNQQE
+498 GNTQE
-503 VNQKDGGYVNLLLL
+503 TNQKIGGYVNISFL
-517 EEESD
+517 EEDTDD
-522 EQYALETLAAINKCL
+522 EYAANTLATIENCL
-537 LQGYTYSDI
+537 AQGYSYSDI

-558 LANFLMQNK
+558 LADFLMQHK

-573 DSLLLSGSPKAIF
+573 DSLLLSESDKTIF

-594 VQPTELEIQFEILNF
+594 VQPAELEIQYEILNF
-609 LSEEKED
+609 LSEGKAD
-616 RHAYIFENLNHLDTH
+616 KHAYIYENLGKLDLHLLET
-631 LFEEYGFDASKLR
+631 YGFDASKLR
-644 QASVFDGLAYAIKI
+644 QTSVFDGLAYAIKT
-658 FNLIPNS
+658 FDLIPTS

-695 KKGNSSS
+695 KKGNSAS
-702 ISTPENL
+702 ISTPENIE
-709 DSVQIMT
+709 SVQIMT

-737 FEEIDPKLWLPVDK
+737 FEEIDPKLWLPVNK
-751 EEFLG
+751 NEFLG
-756 FSEVLINKKQEVR
+756 FSEVLINKKQEVQ
-769 EYGEFESLLYDL
+769 EYGEIESLLYDI

-786 QLDTFNLLYVV
+786 QLDAFNLLYVV

-805 FIISSN
+805 FIISAN

-831 LKNKGLYAQG
+831 LKSIGAYQQD
-841 KLEYDFGEL
+841 KLSYDFGNFAINESKNHTSTDQL
-850 KSVETK
+850 
-856 RTPNTIQKNVPYIYT
+856 TIPYIYT
-871 NKDRPDF
+871 NKNRPDF
-878 KILALAGVLWDE
+878 KILALAGTLWDE
-890 GLDIAINQGNVIH
+890 GLDVAINQGNVIH
-903 TILGAIYTTADLERA
+903 YILGAIYTTKDLDRA
-918 LRMGIQKGFIK
+918 VQMALQKGLIK
-929 EQEKE
+929 EQEVTT
-934 EIKAIVKSVI
+934 IKDIVKKVI
-944 YHQDLNNFYETGFE
+944 FHKDLSQFYQNDVE
-958 VLNERDLLMANGTIQ
+958 VLNERDLLIADGSVQ
-973 RPDRVVLKGNH
+973 RPDRVVLKNQH

-996 AKYRNQLNTYA
+996 PKYHHQVNTYA
-1007 ENFSNMGYIIDHKII
+1007 QSFSNMGYIIDHKII
-1022 VYINTEIQ
+1022 VYINTEIE
-1030 LEYI
+1030 LDYI

>member
-51 EMKHRILNSLYEFS
+51 EMKHRILNSLFEFS
-65 TTTSAKEASPLFNDI
+65 KTNSIENASPLFKDI
-80 INETLFT
+80 LNETNYT
-87 FEDLP
+87 FEELP
-92 SLSKLRLKQI
+92 VLGKLRLKQI

-151 VIGKAGEDPEFTKVL
+151 VISRAGEDPVFTKVL

-173 IEDDRSWDIGFDLLK
+173 IEDDRSWDIAFDLLK
-188 IGKLIFDENNAE
+188 IGKLIFDENNAD
-200 HLKNL
+200 HLKHL
-205 KDVEIGDFL
+205 KQVELEDFL
-214 KLKDKNQ
+214 KLQTHLKKETKHLEKK
-221 DIIRKNK
+221 IVELASKAL
-228 FEIIENA
+228 EIIVA
-235 DSILD
+235 SGLD
-240 LFSNNNLEFTD
+240 FKDFPRETLPNHFKKIQAGNFNPTQLYNNKLEDNLID
-251 FTGGYFPKLILKI
+251 GKI
-264 SRGEFITNF
+264 VKATIKDAPQDLAPQLLAQYQAIKEVIYKRGLY
-273 SAAWNQN
+273 A
-280 FDTSKPY
+280 
-287 NKSTPDNIKS
+287 
-297 IIDSLHSEFSR
+297 
-308 LLKEIKSTIQKT
+308 
-320 SYLQNINRNIVP
+320 NINRNIIP

-372 FIYERLGEKYKHYFI
+372 FIYERLGEKYRHYFI

-406 NAMEGEDELGDTGSL
+406 NAMEGEDELGTTGSL

-439 EQFIELA
+439 EQFLELA
-446 TQQKHPFTIESELV
+446 THQSHPFTVKSELV

-469 AEIINFNNSFF
+469 AEVINFNNNFF

-485 FLENTMYQEFFKI
+485 FLENEVYQEFFKI
-498 GNQQE
+498 GNTQE
-503 VNQKDGGYVNLLLL
+503 TNQKEGGYVNISLL
-517 EEESD
+517 EEDSD
-522 EQYALETLAAINKCL
+522 EEYATNTLDTINKCL
-537 LQGYTYSDI
+537 EQGYTYSDI

-558 LANFLMQNK
+558 LADFLMQHR

-573 DSLLLSGSPKAIF
+573 DSLLLSESAKTIF

-594 VQPTELEIQFEILNF
+594 VQPTELEIQYEILNF
-609 LSEEKED
+609 LSEGKKD
-616 RHAYIFENLNHLDTH
+616 KHAYIYENLGHLDEH
-631 LFEEYGFDASKLR
+631 LLAVYGFDASQLR
-644 QASVFDGLAYAIKI
+644 QTSVFDGLAYAIKT
-658 FNLIPNS
+658 FDLIPSS

-695 KKGNSSS
+695 KKGNSAS
-702 ISTPENL
+702 ISTPENIE
-709 DSVQIMT
+709 SVQIMT

-737 FEEIDPKLWLPVDK
+737 FEEIDPKLWLPVNKD
-751 EEFLG
+751 EFLG
-756 FSEVLINKKQEVR
+756 FSEVLINKKQEVQ
-769 EYGEFESLLYDL
+769 EYGEIESLLYTI

-786 QLDTFNLLYVV
+786 QLDAFNLLYVV

-805 FIISSN
+805 FIISAN
-811 NLDKKGD
+811 NLDKKGA

-831 LKNKGLYAQG
+831 LKSIGAYQQD
-841 KLEYDFGEL
+841 KLSYDFGDFSLNEVKEHTTTNQL
-850 KSVETK
+850 
-856 RTPNTIQKNVPYIYT
+856 TIPYIYT
-871 NKDRPDF
+871 NKNRADF
-878 KILALAGVLWDE
+878 KILALAGTLWDE
-890 GLDIAINQGNVIH
+890 GLDVAINQGNVIH
-903 TILGAIYTTADLERA
+903 YILGAIYTTTDLNRA
-918 LRMGIQKGFIK
+918 IQMALQKGLIK
-929 EQEKE
+929 EQEVK
-934 EIKAIVKSVI
+934 EIKEIVKKVI
-944 YHQDLNNFYETGFE
+944 LHKDLNQFYEKGIE
-958 VLNERDLLMANGTIQ
+958 ILNERDLLMADGTIQ
-973 RPDRVVLKGNH
+973 RPDRVVIKDNH
-984 ATIIDYKTGERN
+984 ASIIDYKTGEQSP
-996 AKYRNQLNTYA
+996 KYHHQLNTYA
-1007 ENFSNMGYIIDHKII
+1007 ESFSNMGYIIDQKII
-1022 VYINTEIQ
+1022 VYINTEIE
-1030 LEYI
+1030 LDYI

>member
-51 EMKHRILNSLYEFS
+51 EMKHRILNSLFEFS
-65 TTTSAKEASPLFNDI
+65 KITSTEDANPLFNDI
-80 INETLFT
+80 LNETSYT
-87 FEDLP
+87 FEELP
-92 SLSKLRLKQI
+92 ALSKLRLKQI

-151 VIGKAGEDPEFTKVL
+151 VISKAGEDPEFTKVL
-166 LDFALEK
+166 LDFAIEK

-200 HLKNL
+200 HLKHL
-205 KDVEIGDFL
+205 QEIELGDFL
-214 KLKDKNQ
+214 KLQTHLKKETKTLEKKIVELATAALDV
-221 DIIRKNK
+221 IT
-228 FEIIENA
+228 
-235 DSILD
+235 SSGLD
-240 LFSNNNLEFTD
+240 LKDFPRETLPNHFKKIVAGNFTPTQLYNNKLEDNLIEGKIVKATVKNAPAELAPQLLHH
-251 FTGGYFPKLILKI
+251 YQAIKQLIYK
-264 SRGEFITNF
+264 RGLY
-273 SAAWNQN
+273 A
-280 FDTSKPY
+280 
-287 NKSTPDNIKS
+287 
-297 IIDSLHSEFSR
+297 
-308 LLKEIKSTIQKT
+308 
-320 SYLQNINRNIVP
+320 NINRNIIP

-357 FNTLIAKEIKDQPAP
+357 FNTLIAKEVKDQPAP
-372 FIYERLGEKYKHYFI
+372 FIYERLGEKYRHYFI

-406 NAMEGEDELGDTGSL
+406 SAMEGEDELGSTGSL

-439 EQFIELA
+439 EQFLELA
-446 TQQKHPFTIESELV
+446 THQAHPFTIQSDLV

-485 FLENTMYQEFFKI
+485 FLENDIYQEFFKI
-498 GNQQE
+498 GNTQE
-503 VNQKDGGYVNLLLL
+503 TNQKEGGYVNISLL
-517 EEESD
+517 EEDTD
-522 EQYALETLAAINKCL
+522 EEYAANTLATIQQCL
-537 LQGYTYSDI
+537 SQGYTYSDI

-558 LANFLMQNK
+558 LADFLMQHK

-573 DSLLLSGSPKAIF
+573 DSLLLSESAKAIF

-594 VQPTELEIQFEILNF
+594 VQPTELEIQYEILNF
-609 LSEEKED
+609 LSEGKND
-616 RHAYIFENLNHLDTH
+616 KHAYIYENLGKLNSH
-631 LFEEYGFDASKLR
+631 LFESYGFDASKLR
-644 QASVFDGLAYAIKI
+644 QASVFDGLAYAIKT
-658 FNLIPNS
+658 FDLIPTS

-695 KKGNSSS
+695 KKGNSAS
-702 ISTPENL
+702 ISTPENIE
-709 DSVQIMT
+709 SVQIMT

-737 FEEIDPKLWLPVDK
+737 YEEIDPKLWLPVSK

-756 FSEVLINKKQEVR
+756 FSEVLINKKQEVQ
-769 EYGEFESLLYDL
+769 EYGELESLLYEI

-786 QLDTFNLLYVV
+786 QLDAFNLLYVV

-805 FIISSN
+805 FIISAN
-811 NLDKKGD
+811 KLDRKGE
-818 HNPNY
+818 HNTNS

-831 LKNKGLYAQG
+831 LKSIGEYQQD
-841 KLEYDFGEL
+841 KLSYDFGKL
-850 KSVETK
+850 IPQTSKKQTSTDQL
-856 RTPNTIQKNVPYIYT
+856 TIPYIYT
-871 NKDRPDF
+871 NINRPDF
-878 KILALAGVLWDE
+878 KILALAGTLWDE
-890 GLDIAINQGNVIH
+890 GLDVAINQGNVIH
-903 TILGAIYTTADLERA
+903 YILGAIFTTADLDRA
-918 LRMGIQKGFIK
+918 VQMALQKGLIK
-929 EQEKE
+929 EQEVNGIKE
-934 EIKAIVKSVI
+934 IVKKVI
-944 YHQDLNNFYETGFE
+944 FHKDLTQFYQNDVE
-958 VLNERDLLMANGTIQ
+958 VLNERDLLMADGTVQ
-973 RPDRVVLKGNH
+973 RPDRVVIKNNH
-984 ATIIDYKTGERN
+984 ATIIDYKTGEQN
-996 AKYRNQLNTYA
+996 PKYHHQINTYA
-1007 ENFSNMGYIIDHKII
+1007 QSFSNMGYTIDHKII
-1022 VYINTEIQ
+1022 VYINTEIE
-1030 LEYI
+1030 LDYI

>member
-51 EMKHRILNSLYEFS
+51 EMKHRILNSLFEFS
-65 TTTSAKEASPLFNDI
+65 KITSTEDANPLFNDI
-80 INETLFT
+80 LNETSYT
-87 FEDLP
+87 FEELP
-92 SLSKLRLKQI
+92 VLSKLRLKQI

-151 VIGKAGEDPEFTKVL
+151 VISKAGEDPEFTKVL
-166 LDFALEK
+166 LDFAIEK

-200 HLKNL
+200 HLKHL
-205 KDVEIGDFL
+205 QEIELGDFL
-214 KLKDKNQ
+214 KLQTHLKKETKTLEKKIVELATAALDV
-221 DIIRKNK
+221 IT
-228 FEIIENA
+228 
-235 DSILD
+235 SSGLD
-240 LFSNNNLEFTD
+240 LKDFPRETLPNHFKKIVAGNFTPTQLYNNKLEDNLIEGKIVKATVKNAPAELAPQLLHH
-251 FTGGYFPKLILKI
+251 YQAIKQLIYK
-264 SRGEFITNF
+264 RGLY
-273 SAAWNQN
+273 A
-280 FDTSKPY
+280 
-287 NKSTPDNIKS
+287 
-297 IIDSLHSEFSR
+297 
-308 LLKEIKSTIQKT
+308 
-320 SYLQNINRNIVP
+320 NINRNIIP

-357 FNTLIAKEIKDQPAP
+357 FNTLIAKEVKDQPAP
-372 FIYERLGEKYKHYFI
+372 FIYERLGEKYRHYFI

-406 NAMEGEDELGDTGSL
+406 SAMEGEDELGSTGSL

-439 EQFIELA
+439 EQFLELA
-446 TQQKHPFTIESELV
+446 THQAHPFTIQSDLV

-485 FLENTMYQEFFKI
+485 FLENDIYQEFFKI
-498 GNQQE
+498 GNTQE
-503 VNQKDGGYVNLLLL
+503 TNQKEGGYVNISLL
-517 EEESD
+517 EEDTD
-522 EQYALETLAAINKCL
+522 EEYAANTLATIQQCL
-537 LQGYTYSDI
+537 SQGYTYSDI

-558 LANFLMQNK
+558 LADFLMQHK

-573 DSLLLSGSPKAIF
+573 DSLLLSESAKAIF

-594 VQPTELEIQFEILNF
+594 VQPTELEIQYEILNF
-609 LSEEKED
+609 LSEGKND
-616 RHAYIFENLNHLDTH
+616 KHAYIYENLGKLNSH
-631 LFEEYGFDASKLR
+631 LFESYGFDASKLR
-644 QASVFDGLAYAIKI
+644 QASVFDGLAYAIKT
-658 FNLIPNS
+658 FDLIPTS

-695 KKGNSSS
+695 KKGNSAS
-702 ISTPENL
+702 ISTPENIE
-709 DSVQIMT
+709 SVQIMT

-737 FEEIDPKLWLPVDK
+737 YEEIDPKLWLPVSK

-756 FSEVLINKKQEVR
+756 FSEVLINKKQEVQ
-769 EYGEFESLLYDL
+769 EYGELESLLYEI

-786 QLDTFNLLYVV
+786 QLDAFNLLYVV

-805 FIISSN
+805 FIISAN
-811 NLDKKGD
+811 KLDRKGE
-818 HNPNY
+818 HNTNS

-831 LKNKGLYAQG
+831 LKSIGEYQQD
-841 KLEYDFGEL
+841 KLSYDFGKL
-850 KSVETK
+850 IPQTSKKQTSTDQL
-856 RTPNTIQKNVPYIYT
+856 TIPYIYT
-871 NKDRPDF
+871 NINRPDF
-878 KILALAGVLWDE
+878 KILALAGTLWDE
-890 GLDIAINQGNVIH
+890 GLDVAINQGNVIH
-903 TILGAIYTTADLERA
+903 YILGAIFTTTDLDRA
-918 LRMGIQKGFIK
+918 VQMALQKGLIK
-929 EQEKE
+929 EQEVNGIKE
-934 EIKAIVKSVI
+934 IVKKVI
-944 YHQDLNNFYETGFE
+944 FHKDLTQFYQNDVE
-958 VLNERDLLMANGTIQ
+958 VLNERDLLMADGTVQ
-973 RPDRVVLKGNH
+973 RPDRVVIKNNH
-984 ATIIDYKTGERN
+984 ATIIDYKTGEQN
-996 AKYRNQLNTYA
+996 PKYHHQINTYA
-1007 ENFSNMGYIIDHKII
+1007 QSFSNMGYTIDHKII
-1022 VYINTEIQ
+1022 VYINTEIE
-1030 LEYI
+1030 LDYI

>member
-51 EMKHRILNSLYEFS
+51 EMKHRILNSLFEFS
-65 TTTSAKEASPLFNDI
+65 KTTSNEKASPLFNDI
-80 INETLFT
+80 INETHFT
-87 FEDLP
+87 FEELP

-151 VIGKAGEDPEFTKVL
+151 VIGKAGEDVEFTKVL

-200 HLKNL
+200 HLKHL
-205 KDVEIGDFL
+205 KNIELGDFL
-214 KLKDKNQ
+214 KLQSHLKTQIKSLEKKVVELANASLDYIISNGVQFKDFPRETLPNHFKKIKDGNFNPTSLYNNKLEENLIEGKILKATIKNPPAELSPQ
-221 DIIRKNK
+221 LLNYYQNIKQLVYKRG
-228 FEIIENA
+228 
-235 DSILD
+235 
-240 LFSNNNLEFTD
+240 LFS
-251 FTGGYFPKLILKI
+251 
-264 SRGEFITNF
+264 
-273 SAAWNQN
+273 
-280 FDTSKPY
+280 
-287 NKSTPDNIKS
+287 
-297 IIDSLHSEFSR
+297 
-308 LLKEIKSTIQKT
+308 
-320 SYLQNINRNIVP
+320 NINRNIVP
-332 FALLNAIQKELKI
+332 IALLNAIQKELKI

-372 FIYERLGEKYKHYFI
+372 FIYERLGEKYRHYFI

-406 NAMEGEDELGDTGSL
+406 NAMEGEDELGNTGSL

-439 EQFIELA
+439 EQFLELA

-503 VNQKDGGYVNLLLL
+503 VNQKEGGYVNLSLLQ
-517 EEESD
+517 EDSD

-537 LQGYTYSDI
+537 AQGYSYSDI

-558 LANFLMQNK
+558 LADFLMQNE

-573 DSLLLSGSPKAIF
+573 DSLLLNGSLKANF

-594 VQPTELEIQFEILNF
+594 VQPTEQEIQYEILNF
-609 LSEEKED
+609 LSADKID
-616 RHAYIFENLNHLDTH
+616 KHAYIYENLNHLDTH
-631 LFEEYGFDASKLR
+631 LLEQYHFDTTKLR
-644 QASVFDGLAYAIKI
+644 QASVFDGLAYAIKT
-658 FNLIPNS
+658 FNLIPSS

-695 KKGNSSS
+695 KKGNATS

-751 EEFLG
+751 DEFLG
-756 FSEVLINKKQEVR
+756 FSEVLINKKQEVQ
-769 EYGEFESLLYDL
+769 EYGEVESLLYTL

-786 QLDTFNLLYVV
+786 QLDAFNLLYVV

-811 NLDKKGD
+811 NLDRKGD
-818 HNPNY
+818 HNTNY
-823 YSGLFIHF
+823 YSGLFIHY
-831 LKNKGLYAQG
+831 LKSQG
-841 KLEYDFGEL
+841 IYEQDTFQYDFGEL
-850 KSVETK
+850 RSLESKTSKTAK
-856 RTPNTIQKNVPYIYT
+856 QRDIPYIYT

-890 GLDIAINQGNVIH
+890 GLDVAINQGNVIH
-903 TILGAIYTTADLERA
+903 TILGAIYTTADLKRA
-918 LRMGIQKGFIK
+918 LQMAIQKGYIK

-934 EIKAIVKSVI
+934 EVKAIIKKVI
-944 YHQDLNNFYETGFE
+944 YHPDLNHFYEFGFE
-958 VLNERDLLMANGTIQ
+958 VLNERDLLMANGTTQ
-973 RPDRVVLKGNH
+973 RPDRVVIKNNH

-996 AKYRNQLNTYA
+996 AKYHNQLNTYA
-1007 ENFSNMGYIIDHKII
+1007 ESFLNMGYIIDQKII

>member
-51 EMKHRILNSLYEFS
+51 EMKHRILNSLFEFS
-65 TTTSAKEASPLFNDI
+65 KTNSIENASPLFKDI
-80 INETLFT
+80 LNETNYT
-87 FEDLP
+87 FVELP
-92 SLSKLRLKQI
+92 ALGKLRLKQI

-151 VIGKAGEDPEFTKVL
+151 VISKAGEDPVFTKVL

-173 IEDDRSWDIGFDLLK
+173 IEDDRSWDIAFDLLK
-188 IGKLIFDENNAE
+188 IGKLIFDENNAD
-200 HLKNL
+200 HLKHL
-205 KDVEIGDFL
+205 KQVELEDFL
-214 KLKDKNQ
+214 KLQTHLKKETKHLEKK
-221 DIIRKNK
+221 IVELASKAL
-228 FEIIENA
+228 EIIVA
-235 DSILD
+235 SGLD
-240 LFSNNNLEFTD
+240 FKDFPRETLPNHFKKIQAGNFNPTQLYSNKLEDNLID
-251 FTGGYFPKLILKI
+251 GKI
-264 SRGEFITNF
+264 VKATIKDAPQDLAPQLLAQYQAIKEVIYKRGLY
-273 SAAWNQN
+273 A
-280 FDTSKPY
+280 
-287 NKSTPDNIKS
+287 
-297 IIDSLHSEFSR
+297 
-308 LLKEIKSTIQKT
+308 
-320 SYLQNINRNIVP
+320 NINRNIIP

-372 FIYERLGEKYKHYFI
+372 FIYERLGEKYRHYFI

-406 NAMEGEDELGDTGSL
+406 NAMEGEDELGTTGSL

-439 EQFIELA
+439 EQFLELA
-446 TQQKHPFTIESELV
+446 THQSHPFTVKSELV

-469 AEIINFNNSFF
+469 AEVINFNNNFF

-485 FLENTMYQEFFKI
+485 FLENEIYQEFFKI
-498 GNQQE
+498 GNTQE
-503 VNQKDGGYVNLLLL
+503 TNQKEGGYVNISLL
-517 EEESD
+517 EEDSD
-522 EQYALETLAAINKCL
+522 EEYATKTLDTINKCL
-537 LQGYTYSDI
+537 EQGYTYSDI

-558 LANFLMQNK
+558 LADFLMQHR

-573 DSLLLSGSPKAIF
+573 DSLLLSESAKTIF

-594 VQPTELEIQFEILNF
+594 VQPTELEIQYEILNF
-609 LSEEKED
+609 LSEGKKD
-616 RHAYIFENLNHLDTH
+616 KHAYIYENLGHLDEH
-631 LFEEYGFDASKLR
+631 LLAVYGFDASQLR
-644 QASVFDGLAYAIKI
+644 QTSVFDGLAYAIKI
-658 FNLIPNS
+658 FDLIPSS

-688 SFLDYWD
+688 SFLDYWE
-695 KKGNSSS
+695 KKGNSAS
-702 ISTPENL
+702 ISTPENIG
-709 DSVQIMT
+709 SVQIMT

-737 FEEIDPKLWLPVDK
+737 FEEIDPKLWLPVNKD
-751 EEFLG
+751 EFLG
-756 FSEVLINKKQEVR
+756 FSEVLINKKQEVQ
-769 EYGEFESLLYDL
+769 EYGEIESLLYTI

-786 QLDTFNLLYVV
+786 QLDAFNLLYVV

-805 FIISSN
+805 FIISAN
-811 NLDKKGD
+811 NLDKKGA

-831 LKNKGLYAQG
+831 LKSIDAYQQD
-841 KLEYDFGEL
+841 KLSYDFGDFSLNEV
-850 KSVETK
+850 KEH
-856 RTPNTIQKNVPYIYT
+856 TITDQLTIPYIYT
-871 NKDRPDF
+871 NKNRADF
-878 KILALAGVLWDE
+878 KILALAGTLWDE
-890 GLDIAINQGNVIH
+890 GLDVAINQGNVIH
-903 TILGAIYTTADLERA
+903 YILGAIYTTTDLNRA
-918 LRMGIQKGFIK
+918 IQMALQKGLIK
-929 EQEKE
+929 EQEVK
-934 EIKAIVKSVI
+934 EIKEIVKKVI
-944 YHQDLNNFYETGFE
+944 LHKDLNQFYEKGIE
-958 VLNERDLLMANGTIQ
+958 VLNERDLLMADGTIQ
-973 RPDRVVLKGNH
+973 RPDRVVIKNNH
-984 ATIIDYKTGERN
+984 ATIIDYKTGEQN
-996 AKYRNQLNTYA
+996 PKYHHQLNTYA
-1007 ENFSNMGYIIDHKII
+1007 ESFSNMGYIIDHKII
-1022 VYINTEIQ
+1022 VYINTEIE
-1030 LEYI
+1030 LDYI

>member
-51 EMKHRILNSLYEFS
+51 EMKHRILNSLFEFS
-65 TTTSAKEASPLFNDI
+65 KTNSIENASPLFKDI
-80 INETLFT
+80 LNETNYT
-87 FEDLP
+87 FEELP
-92 SLSKLRLKQI
+92 ALGKLRLKQI

-151 VIGKAGEDPEFTKVL
+151 VISKAGEDPVFTKVL

-173 IEDDRSWDIGFDLLK
+173 IEDDRSWDIAFDLLK
-188 IGKLIFDENNAE
+188 IGKLIFDENNAD
-200 HLKNL
+200 HLKHL
-205 KDVEIGDFL
+205 KQVELEDFL
-214 KLKDKNQ
+214 KLQTHLKKETKHLEKK
-221 DIIRKNK
+221 IVEIASKAL
-228 FEIIENA
+228 EIIVA
-235 DSILD
+235 SGLD
-240 LFSNNNLEFTD
+240 FKDFPRETLPNHFKKIQAGNFNPTQLYNNKLEDNLID
-251 FTGGYFPKLILKI
+251 GKI
-264 SRGEFITNF
+264 VKATIKDAPQDLAPQLLAQYQAIKEVIYKRGLY
-273 SAAWNQN
+273 A
-280 FDTSKPY
+280 
-287 NKSTPDNIKS
+287 
-297 IIDSLHSEFSR
+297 
-308 LLKEIKSTIQKT
+308 
-320 SYLQNINRNIVP
+320 NINRNIIP

-372 FIYERLGEKYKHYFI
+372 FIYERLGEKYRHYFI

-406 NAMEGEDELGDTGSL
+406 NAMEGEDELGTTGSL

-439 EQFIELA
+439 EQFLELA
-446 TQQKHPFTIESELV
+446 THQSHPFTVKSELV

-469 AEIINFNNSFF
+469 AEVINFNNNFF

-485 FLENTMYQEFFKI
+485 FLENEIYQEFFKI
-498 GNQQE
+498 GNTQE
-503 VNQKDGGYVNLLLL
+503 TNQKEGGYVNISLL
-517 EEESD
+517 EEDSNE
-522 EQYALETLAAINKCL
+522 EYATNTLDTINKCL
-537 LQGYTYSDI
+537 EQGYTYSDI

-558 LANFLMQNK
+558 LADFLMQHR

-573 DSLLLSGSPKAIF
+573 DSLLLSESAKTIF

-594 VQPTELEIQFEILNF
+594 VQPTELEIQYEILNF
-609 LSEEKED
+609 LSEGKKD
-616 RHAYIFENLNHLDTH
+616 KHAYIYENLGHLDEH
-631 LFEEYGFDASKLR
+631 LLAVYGFDASQLR
-644 QASVFDGLAYAIKI
+644 QTSVFDGLAYAIKT
-658 FNLIPNS
+658 FDLIPSS

-695 KKGNSSS
+695 KKGNSAS
-702 ISTPENL
+702 ISTPENIE
-709 DSVQIMT
+709 SVQIMT

-737 FEEIDPKLWLPVDK
+737 FEEIDPKLWLPVNKD
-751 EEFLG
+751 EFLG
-756 FSEVLINKKQEVR
+756 FSEVLINKKQEVQ
-769 EYGEFESLLYDL
+769 EYGEIESLLYTI

-786 QLDTFNLLYVV
+786 QLDAFNLLYVV

-805 FIISSN
+805 FIISAN
-811 NLDKKGD
+811 NLDKKGA

-831 LKNKGLYAQG
+831 LKSIGAYQKD
-841 KLEYDFGEL
+841 KLLYDFGDFSLNEVKEHTTTNQL
-850 KSVETK
+850 
-856 RTPNTIQKNVPYIYT
+856 TIPYIYT
-871 NKDRPDF
+871 NKNRADF
-878 KILALAGVLWDE
+878 KILALAGTLWDE
-890 GLDIAINQGNVIH
+890 GLDVAINQGNVIH
-903 TILGAIYTTADLERA
+903 YILGAIYNTSDLNRA
-918 LRMGIQKGFIK
+918 IQMALQKGLIK
-929 EQEKE
+929 EQEVK
-934 EIKAIVKSVI
+934 EIKEIVKKVI
-944 YHQDLNNFYETGFE
+944 LHKDLNEFYEKGIE
-958 VLNERDLLMANGTIQ
+958 VLNERDLLMADGTIQ
-973 RPDRVVLKGNH
+973 RPDRVVIKDNH
-984 ATIIDYKTGERN
+984 ATIIDYKTGEQN
-996 AKYRNQLNTYA
+996 PKYHHQINTYA
-1007 ENFSNMGYIIDHKII
+1007 ESFSNMGYIIDHKII
-1022 VYINTEIQ
+1022 VYINTEIE
-1030 LEYI
+1030 LDYI

>member
-51 EMKHRILNSLYEFS
+51 EMKHRILNSLFEFS
-65 TTTSAKEASPLFNDI
+65 NTTSIEDANPLFNDI
-80 INETLFT
+80 LNETSYT
-87 FEDLP
+87 FEELP
-92 SLSKLRLKQI
+92 ALSKLRLKQI

-151 VIGKAGEDPEFTKVL
+151 VISKAGEDPEFTKVL

-200 HLKNL
+200 HLKQL
-205 KDVEIGDFL
+205 KDVELGDFL
-214 KLKDKNQ
+214 KLQTHLKKQ
-221 DIIRKNK
+221 TKTLEAR
-228 FEIIENA
+228 IIELA
-235 DSILD
+235 SASIDTITATGLD
-240 LFSNNNLEFTD
+240 LKDFPRETLPNHFKKIIAGNFTPTQLYNNKLEDNLIQGKIVKATVKNAPED
-251 FTGGYFPKLILKI
+251 LAPQLLQHYQAIKQLIYK
-264 SRGEFITNF
+264 RGLY
-273 SAAWNQN
+273 A
-280 FDTSKPY
+280 
-287 NKSTPDNIKS
+287 
-297 IIDSLHSEFSR
+297 
-308 LLKEIKSTIQKT
+308 
-320 SYLQNINRNIVP
+320 NINRNIIP

-357 FNTLIAKEIKDQPAP
+357 FNTLIAKEVKDQPAP
-372 FIYERLGEKYKHYFI
+372 FIYERLGEKYRHYFI

-406 NAMEGEDELGDTGSL
+406 SAMEGEDELGSTGSL

-439 EQFIELA
+439 EQFLELA
-446 TQQKHPFTIESELV
+446 THQTHPFTIASDLV

-469 AEIINFNNSFF
+469 AEVINFNNNFF

-485 FLENTMYQEFFKI
+485 FLENDIYQEFFKK
-498 GNQQE
+498 GNTQE
-503 VNQKDGGYVNLLLL
+503 TNQKEGGYVHISLL
-517 EEESD
+517 EEDNDD
-522 EQYALETLAAINKCL
+522 EYAANTLATIQQCL
-537 LQGYTYSDI
+537 DQGYTYSDI

-558 LANFLMQNK
+558 LADFLMQHK

-573 DSLLLSGSPKAIF
+573 DSLLLSESAKAIF

-594 VQPTELEIQFEILNF
+594 VQPTEQEIQYEILNF
-609 LSEEKED
+609 LSEGKSD
-616 RHAYIFENLNHLDTH
+616 KHAYIYENLGKLDDHL
-631 LFEEYGFDASKLR
+631 LEVYGFDASKLR
-644 QASVFDGLAYAIKI
+644 QASVFDGLAYAIKT
-658 FNLIPNS
+658 FDLIPSS

-695 KKGNSSS
+695 KKGNSAS
-702 ISTPENL
+702 ISTPENIE
-709 DSVQIMT
+709 SVQIMT

-723 EFPVVIFPYANSNV
+723 EFPVVIFPYADSNV
-737 FEEIDPKLWLPVDK
+737 YEEIDPKLWLPVNK

-756 FSEVLINKKQEVR
+756 FSEVLINKKQEVQ
-769 EYGEFESLLYDL
+769 EYGELESLLYEI

-786 QLDTFNLLYVV
+786 QLDAFNLLYVV
-797 LTRAVNAL
+797 LTRAVKAL
-805 FIISSN
+805 FIISAN
-811 NLDKKGD
+811 KLDKKGE
-818 HNPNY
+818 HNTNY

-831 LKNKGLYAQG
+831 LKSIGEYQQD
-841 KLEYDFGEL
+841 KLSYDFGEL
-850 KSVETK
+850 PLQSTK
-856 RTPNTIQKNVPYIYT
+856 KQTSTDQLTIPYIYT
-871 NKDRPDF
+871 NKNRPDF
-878 KILALAGVLWDE
+878 KILALAGTLWDE

-903 TILGAIYTTADLERA
+903 YILGAIYTTSNLDRA
-918 LRMGIQKGFIK
+918 VQMALQKGLIK
-929 EQEKE
+929 EQEVNGIKE
-934 EIKAIVKSVI
+934 IVKKVI
-944 YHQDLNNFYETGFE
+944 FHKDLTQFYQSDVE
-958 VLNERDLLMANGTIQ
+958 VLNERDLLLADGTVQ
-973 RPDRVVLKGNH
+973 RPDRVVIKNNH
-984 ATIIDYKTGERN
+984 ATIIDYKTGEQNTKYHHQIN
-996 AKYRNQLNTYA
+996 AYA
-1007 ENFSNMGYIIDHKII
+1007 QSFSNMGYTIDHKII
-1022 VYINTEIQ
+1022 VYINTEIE
-1030 LEYI
+1030 LDYI

>member
-1 MSSNS
+1 VSSNS

-35 NFRKILA
+35 SFRKILA

-65 TTTSAKEASPLFNDI
+65 TTKSIEEASPLFNDI

-87 FEDLP
+87 IKDLP

-166 LDFALEK
+166 LDFAIEK

-188 IGKLIFDENNAE
+188 IGKLIFDENNEE
-200 HLKNL
+200 HLKHL
-205 KDVEIGDFL
+205 KDVELGDFL
-214 KLKDKNQ
+214 KLQSHLKTQIKT
-221 DIIRKNK
+221 IEKK
-228 FEIIENA
+228 IIELASASLDTIIDHGVEFKDFPRETLPNHFIKIKNGYFNPT
-235 DSILD
+235 SLYNNKLEENLIEGKILKATIKNPPTELAPQLLQYYQNIKQLIYKRG
-240 LFSNNNLEFTD
+240 LFS
-251 FTGGYFPKLILKI
+251 
-264 SRGEFITNF
+264 
-273 SAAWNQN
+273 
-280 FDTSKPY
+280 
-287 NKSTPDNIKS
+287 
-297 IIDSLHSEFSR
+297 
-308 LLKEIKSTIQKT
+308 
-320 SYLQNINRNIVP
+320 NINRNIVP
-332 FALLNAIQKELKI
+332 FALLNAIRKELKI

-357 FNTLIAKEIKDQPAP
+357 FNSLIAKEIKDQPAP
-372 FIYERLGEKYKHYFI
+372 FIYERLGEKYRHYFI

-406 NAMEGEDELGDTGSL
+406 NAMEGEDELGNTGSL

-439 EQFIELA
+439 EQFLELA
-446 TQQKHPFTIESELV
+446 THQNHPFTIQSELV

-485 FLENTMYQEFFKI
+485 FLENTLYQEFFKT

-503 VNQKDGGYVNLLLL
+503 VNLKEGGYVNLTLLP
-517 EEESD
+517 EEND
-522 EQYALETLAAINKCL
+522 EQYSLETLAAIHKCL
-537 LQGYTYSDI
+537 AQGYSYNDI
-546 CIIIRKKKHGLL
+546 CVIIRKKKHGLL
-558 LANFLMQNK
+558 LADFLMQNK

-594 VQPTELEIQFEILNF
+594 VQPKEQEIQYEILNF
-609 LSEEKED
+609 LSKEKED
-616 RHAYIFENLNHLDTH
+616 KHAYIYENINNLDTH
-631 LFEEYGFDASKLR
+631 LLEQYGFDASKLR
-644 QASVFDGLAYAIKI
+644 QTSVFDGLAYAIKT
-658 FNLIPNS
+658 FDLIPNS

-695 KKGNSSS
+695 KKGKTSS

-737 FEEIDPKLWLPVDK
+737 FEEIDPKLWLPVDQD
-751 EEFLG
+751 EFLG
-756 FSEVLINKKQEVR
+756 FTEVLINKKQEVQQ
-769 EYGEFESLLYDL
+769 YGEIESLLYSL

-786 QLDTFNLLYVV
+786 QLDAFNLLYVA

-811 NLDKKGD
+811 NLDRKGD

-831 LKNKGLYAQG
+831 LKSKGLYEQD
-841 KLEYDFGEL
+841 KVEYDFGEF
-850 KSVETK
+850 KSMETK
-856 RTPNTIQKNVPYIYT
+856 RSSNTTQKNIPYIYT

-878 KILALAGVLWDE
+878 KILAMAGILWDE
-890 GLDIAINQGNVIH
+890 GLDDAINQGNVIH
-903 TILGAIYTTADLERA
+903 AVLGAIYTTADLEKA
-918 LRMGIQKGFIK
+918 LQMALQKGFIK
-929 EQEKE
+929 DQEKQK
-934 EIKAIVKSVI
+934 IKAIVKRVI
-944 YHQDLNNFYETGFE
+944 YHQDLNHFYETGFE
-958 VLNERDLLMANGTIQ
+958 VLNERDLLMPNGTIQ
-973 RPDRVVLKGNH
+973 RPDRVVLKNNH
-984 ATIIDYKTGERN
+984 ATIIDYKTGEQN
-996 AKYRNQLNTYA
+996 ANYHNQLNTYA
-1007 ENFSNMGYIIDHKII
+1007 ESFSNMGYIIDQKII

>member
-1 MSSNS
+1 M
-6 FTIYNASA
+6 
-14 GSGKTYALAKVYLK
+14 
-28 IILASPQ
+28 
-35 NFRKILA
+35 
-42 ITFTNKAVN
+42 
-51 EMKHRILNSLYEFS
+51 
-65 TTTSAKEASPLFNDI
+65 
-80 INETLFT
+80 
-87 FEDLP
+87 
-92 SLSKLRLKQI
+92 
-102 LHNYAFF
+102 
-109 DISTIDKFTHR
+109 
-120 LIRTFAKDLKIPQNF
+120 
-135 EVVLDVDLL
+135 
-144 LQEAVER
+144 
-151 VIGKAGEDPEFTKVL
+151 
-166 LDFALEK
+166 DFALEK

-200 HLKNL
+200 HLNHLKN
-205 KDVEIGDFL
+205 VELGDFL
-214 KLKDKNQ
+214 KLQSHLKSQVKTLENKIVELATASL
-221 DIIRKNK
+221 DIIIDYGVEFKDFPRETLPNHFIKIKDGNLNPTLLYNNKLEENLIEGKILKATIKNPPLELSPLLLNK
-228 FEIIENA
+228 YQNIKQLIYKRG
-235 DSILD
+235 
-240 LFSNNNLEFTD
+240 LFS
-251 FTGGYFPKLILKI
+251 
-264 SRGEFITNF
+264 
-273 SAAWNQN
+273 
-280 FDTSKPY
+280 
-287 NKSTPDNIKS
+287 
-297 IIDSLHSEFSR
+297 
-308 LLKEIKSTIQKT
+308 
-320 SYLQNINRNIVP
+320 NINRNIVP

-372 FIYERLGEKYKHYFI
+372 FIYERLGEKYRHYFI

-439 EQFIELA
+439 EQFLELA

-485 FLENTMYQEFFKI
+485 FLENTLYQEFFKI

-503 VNQKDGGYVNLLLL
+503 VNQKDGGYVNLSLL
-517 EEESD
+517 EED
-522 EQYALETLAAINKCL
+522 NAEQYALETLATISKCL
-537 LQGYTYSDI
+537 AQGYTYSDI
-546 CIIIRKKKHGLL
+546 CIIVRKKKHGSV
-558 LANFLMQNK
+558 LANFLMQNE
-567 IPVVSS
+567 IPVVSP
-573 DSLLLSGSPKAIF
+573 DSLLLNGSPKAIF
-586 LVQLIRYM
+586 LVHLIRYM
-594 VQPTELEIQFEILNF
+594 VQPTELEIQFEILNY

-616 RHAYIFENLNHLDTH
+616 RHAYIFENLNHLETH
-631 LFEEYGFDASKLR
+631 LLEEYGFDCSKLR

-682 YGSDMQ
+682 YGSDIQ

-756 FSEVLINKKQEVR
+756 FSEVLINKKQEVK
-769 EYGEFESLLYDL
+769 EYGELESLLYDL

-786 QLDTFNLLYVV
+786 QLDAFNLLYVV

-818 HNPNY
+818 YNPNY

-831 LKNKGLYAQG
+831 LKSKELYEQD
-841 KLEYDFGEL
+841 KLEYEFGEL

-856 RTPNTIQKNVPYIYT
+856 RFSNTIQKNIPYIYT

-878 KILALAGVLWDE
+878 KILALGGILWDE
-890 GLDIAINQGNVIH
+890 GLDVAVNQGNVIH

-918 LRMGIQKGFIK
+918 LQMAIQKGFIK
-929 EQEKE
+929 DQEKE
-934 EIKAIVKSVI
+934 KIKAIVKRVI
-944 YHQDLNNFYETGFE
+944 YHQDLHHFYETGFE
-958 VLNERDLLMANGTIQ
+958 VLNERDLLMDNGTIQ

-996 AKYRNQLNTYA
+996 AKYHNQLNTYA

>member
-51 EMKHRILNSLYEFS
+51 EMKHRILNSLFEFS
-65 TTTSAKEASPLFNDI
+65 KITSTEDANPLFNDI
-80 INETLFT
+80 INETSYT
-87 FEDLP
+87 FEELP
-92 SLSKLRLKQI
+92 ALSKLRLKQI

-151 VIGKAGEDPEFTKVL
+151 VISKAGEDPEFTKVL
-166 LDFALEK
+166 LDFAIEK

-200 HLKNL
+200 HLKHL
-205 KDVEIGDFL
+205 QEIELGDFL
-214 KLKDKNQ
+214 KLQTHLKKETKTLEKKIVELATAALDV
-221 DIIRKNK
+221 ITSSR
-228 FEIIENA
+228 
-235 DSILD
+235 LD
-240 LFSNNNLEFTD
+240 LKDFPRETLPNHFKKIVAGNFTPTQLYNNKLEDNLIEGKIVKATVKNAPAELAPQLLHH
-251 FTGGYFPKLILKI
+251 YQAIKQLIYK
-264 SRGEFITNF
+264 RGLY
-273 SAAWNQN
+273 A
-280 FDTSKPY
+280 
-287 NKSTPDNIKS
+287 
-297 IIDSLHSEFSR
+297 
-308 LLKEIKSTIQKT
+308 
-320 SYLQNINRNIVP
+320 NINRNIIP

-357 FNTLIAKEIKDQPAP
+357 FNTLIAKEVKDQPAP
-372 FIYERLGEKYKHYFI
+372 FIYERLGEKYRHYFI

-406 NAMEGEDELGDTGSL
+406 SAMEGEDELGSTGSL

-439 EQFIELA
+439 EQFLELA
-446 TQQKHPFTIESELV
+446 THQAHPFTIQSDLV

-485 FLENTMYQEFFKI
+485 FLENDIYQEFFKI
-498 GNQQE
+498 GNTQE
-503 VNQKDGGYVNLLLL
+503 TNQKEGGYVHISLL
-517 EEESD
+517 EEDTD
-522 EQYALETLAAINKCL
+522 EEYAANTLATIQQCL
-537 LQGYTYSDI
+537 SQGYTYSDI

-558 LANFLMQNK
+558 LADFLMQHK

-573 DSLLLSGSPKAIF
+573 DSLLLSESDKAIF

-594 VQPTELEIQFEILNF
+594 VQPTELEIQYEILNF
-609 LSEEKED
+609 LSEGKND
-616 RHAYIFENLNHLDTH
+616 KHAYIYENLGKLNSH
-631 LFEEYGFDASKLR
+631 LFESYGFDASKLR
-644 QASVFDGLAYAIKI
+644 QASVFDGLAYAIKT
-658 FNLIPNS
+658 FDLIPTS

-695 KKGNSSS
+695 KKGNSAS
-702 ISTPENL
+702 ISTPENIE
-709 DSVQIMT
+709 SVQIMT

-737 FEEIDPKLWLPVDK
+737 YEEIDPKLWLPVNK

-756 FSEVLINKKQEVR
+756 FSEVLINKKQEVQ
-769 EYGEFESLLYDL
+769 EYGELESLLYEI

-786 QLDTFNLLYVV
+786 QLDAFNLLYVV

-805 FIISSN
+805 FIISAN
-811 NLDKKGD
+811 KLDRKGE
-818 HNPNY
+818 HNTNS

-831 LKNKGLYAQG
+831 LKSIGEYQQD
-841 KLEYDFGEL
+841 KLSYDFGKL
-850 KSVETK
+850 IPQTSKKQTSTDQL
-856 RTPNTIQKNVPYIYT
+856 TIPYIYT
-871 NKDRPDF
+871 NINRPDF
-878 KILALAGVLWDE
+878 KILALAGTLWDE
-890 GLDIAINQGNVIH
+890 GLDVAINQGNVIH
-903 TILGAIYTTADLERA
+903 YILGAIFTTTDLDRA
-918 LRMGIQKGFIK
+918 VQMALQKGLIK
-929 EQEKE
+929 EQEVNGIKE
-934 EIKAIVKSVI
+934 IVKKVI
-944 YHQDLNNFYETGFE
+944 FHKDLTQFYQNDVE
-958 VLNERDLLMANGTIQ
+958 VLNERDLLMADGTVQ
-973 RPDRVVLKGNH
+973 RPDRVVIKNNH
-984 ATIIDYKTGERN
+984 ATIIDYKTGEQN
-996 AKYRNQLNTYA
+996 PKYHHQINTYA
-1007 ENFSNMGYIIDHKII
+1007 QSFSNMGYTIDHKII
-1022 VYINTEIQ
+1022 VYINTEIE
-1030 LEYI
+1030 LDYI

>member
-51 EMKHRILNSLYEFS
+51 EMKHRILNSLFDFS
-65 TTTSAKEASPLFNDI
+65 KTTSLEDANPLFQDI
-80 INETLFT
+80 LNETSYT
-87 FEDLP
+87 FEELP
-92 SLSKLRLKQI
+92 ALSKLRLKQI

-151 VIGKAGEDPEFTKVL
+151 VISKAGEDPEFTKVL

-200 HLKNL
+200 HLKQL
-205 KDVEIGDFL
+205 KSVELGDFL
-214 KLKDKNQ
+214 KLQSHLKKQTKNLE
-221 DIIRKNK
+221 KH
-228 FEIIENA
+228 IIELGSA
-235 DSILD
+235 AIETITASGLD
-240 LFSNNNLEFTD
+240 LKDFPRETLPNHFKKIIAGNFTPTQLYNNKLEDNLIEGKIVKATVKNTPED
-251 FTGGYFPKLILKI
+251 LAPQLLHHYQAIKQLIYK
-264 SRGEFITNF
+264 RGLY
-273 SAAWNQN
+273 A
-280 FDTSKPY
+280 
-287 NKSTPDNIKS
+287 
-297 IIDSLHSEFSR
+297 
-308 LLKEIKSTIQKT
+308 
-320 SYLQNINRNIVP
+320 NINRNIIP

-357 FNTLIAKEIKDQPAP
+357 FNTLIAKEVKDQPAP
-372 FIYERLGEKYKHYFI
+372 FIYERLGEKYRHYFI

-406 NAMEGEDELGDTGSL
+406 SAMEGEDELGSTGSL

-439 EQFIELA
+439 EQFLELA
-446 TQQKHPFTIESELV
+446 THQTHPFTIQSDLV

-469 AEIINFNNSFF
+469 AEVINFNNNFF

-485 FLENTMYQEFFKI
+485 FLENDIYQEFFKM
-498 GNQQE
+498 GNTQE
-503 VNQKDGGYVNLLLL
+503 TNHKEGGYVHISLL
-517 EEESD
+517 EEDTD
-522 EQYALETLAAINKCL
+522 EEYAANTLTTIQQCL
-537 LQGYTYSDI
+537 DQGYTYSDI

-558 LANFLMQNK
+558 LADFLMQHK

-573 DSLLLSGSPKAIF
+573 DSLLLSESAKAIF

-594 VQPTELEIQFEILNF
+594 VQPTEQEIQYELLNF
-609 LSEEKED
+609 LSEGKND
-616 RHAYIFENLNHLDTH
+616 KHAYIYENLGKLDAHLLET
-631 LFEEYGFDASKLR
+631 YGFDASQLR
-644 QASVFDGLAYAIKI
+644 QTSVFDGLAYAIRT
-658 FNLIPNS
+658 FDLIPTS

-695 KKGNSSS
+695 KKGTSAS
-702 ISTPENL
+702 ISTPENME
-709 DSVQIMT
+709 SVQIMT

-723 EFPVVIFPYANSNV
+723 EFPVVIFPYADSNV
-737 FEEIDPKLWLPVDK
+737 FEEIDPKLWLPVNK

-756 FSEVLINKKQEVR
+756 FSEVLINKKQEVQ
-769 EYGEFESLLYDL
+769 EYGELESLLYKV

-786 QLDTFNLLYVV
+786 QLDAFNLLYVV

-805 FIISSN
+805 FIISAN
-811 NLDKKGD
+811 KLDKKGE
-818 HNPNY
+818 HNTNY

-831 LKNKGLYAQG
+831 LKNIGAYQPD
-841 KLEYDFGEL
+841 KLSYHFGEL
-850 KSVETK
+850 LPQSSKK
-856 RTPNTIQKNVPYIYT
+856 NTSTDQLTIPYIYT
-871 NKDRPDF
+871 NKNRPDF
-878 KILALAGVLWDE
+878 KILALAGTLWDE
-890 GLDIAINQGNVIH
+890 GLDVAINQGNVIH
-903 TILGAIYTTADLERA
+903 YILGSIFTTSDLNRA
-918 LRMGIQKGFIK
+918 VQMAVQKGLIK
-929 EQEKE
+929 EQEVN
-934 EIKAIVKSVI
+934 EIKEIVKKVI
-944 YHQDLNNFYETGFE
+944 FHKDLMQFYQNDVE
-958 VLNERDLLMANGTIQ
+958 VLNERDLLLADGTIQ
-973 RPDRVVLKGNH
+973 RPDRVVLKGRH
-984 ATIIDYKTGERN
+984 ATIIDYKTGEQN
-996 AKYRNQLNTYA
+996 PKYHHQINTYA
-1007 ENFSNMGYIIDHKII
+1007 QSFSNMGYTIDNKII
-1022 VYINTEIQ
+1022 VYINTEIE
-1030 LEYI
+1030 LDYI

>member
-51 EMKHRILNSLYEFS
+51 EMKHRILNSLFEFS
-65 TTTSAKEASPLFNDI
+65 KTTSIEGANPLFNDI
-80 INETLFT
+80 LNETSYT
-87 FEDLP
+87 FEELP
-92 SLSKLRLKQI
+92 ALSKLRLKQI

-151 VIGKAGEDPEFTKVL
+151 VISKAGEDPEFTKVL
-166 LDFALEK
+166 LDFAIEK

-200 HLKNL
+200 HLKHL
-205 KDVEIGDFL
+205 QKIELGDFL
-214 KLKDKNQ
+214 KLQTHLKKETKYLEKKIVALSTTAL
-221 DIIRKNK
+221 DIIN
-228 FEIIENA
+228 
-235 DSILD
+235 SSGLD
-240 LFSNNNLEFTD
+240 LKDFPRETLPNHFKKIVAENFTPTQLYNNKLEDNLIEGKIVKATVKNAPAELAPQLLHH
-251 FTGGYFPKLILKI
+251 YQAIKQLIYK
-264 SRGEFITNF
+264 RGLY
-273 SAAWNQN
+273 A
-280 FDTSKPY
+280 
-287 NKSTPDNIKS
+287 
-297 IIDSLHSEFSR
+297 
-308 LLKEIKSTIQKT
+308 
-320 SYLQNINRNIVP
+320 NINRNIIP

-357 FNTLIAKEIKDQPAP
+357 FNTLIAKEVKDQPAP
-372 FIYERLGEKYKHYFI
+372 FIYERLGEKYRHYFI

-406 NAMEGEDELGDTGSL
+406 SAMEGEDELGSTGSL

-439 EQFIELA
+439 EQFLELA
-446 TQQKHPFTIESELV
+446 THQVHPFTIQSDLV

-469 AEIINFNNSFF
+469 AEIINFNNNFF

-485 FLENTMYQEFFKI
+485 FLENDIYQEFFKI
-498 GNQQE
+498 GNTQE
-503 VNQKDGGYVNLLLL
+503 TNQKEGGYVNISLL
-517 EEESD
+517 EEETD
-522 EQYALETLAAINKCL
+522 EEYAANTLATIQQCL
-537 LQGYTYSDI
+537 SQGYTYSDI

-558 LANFLMQNK
+558 LADFLMQHQ

-573 DSLLLSGSPKAIF
+573 DSLLLSESAKAIF
-586 LVQLIRYM
+586 LVQVIRYM
-594 VQPTELEIQFEILNF
+594 VQPTELEIQYEILNF
-609 LSEEKED
+609 LSDGKND
-616 RHAYIFENLNHLDTH
+616 KHAYIYENLGKLNTH
-631 LFEEYGFDASKLR
+631 LFETYGFDASKLR
-644 QASVFDGLAYAIKI
+644 QASVFDGLAYAIKT
-658 FNLIPNS
+658 FDLIPTS

-695 KKGNSSS
+695 KKGNSAS
-702 ISTPENL
+702 ISTPENIE
-709 DSVQIMT
+709 SVQIMT

-737 FEEIDPKLWLPVDK
+737 FEEIDPKLWLPVNK

-756 FSEVLINKKQEVR
+756 FSEVLINKKQEVQ
-769 EYGEFESLLYDL
+769 EYGELESLLYEI

-786 QLDTFNLLYVV
+786 QLDAFNLLYVV

-805 FIISSN
+805 FIISAN
-811 NLDKKGD
+811 KLDKKGE
-818 HNPNY
+818 HNTNS

-831 LKNKGLYAQG
+831 LKSIGEYQQD
-841 KLEYDFGEL
+841 KLSYDFGEL
-850 KSVETK
+850 IPQTTK
-856 RTPNTIQKNVPYIYT
+856 KQTSTDQLTIPYIYT
-871 NKDRPDF
+871 NINRPDF
-878 KILALAGVLWDE
+878 KILALAGTLWDE
-890 GLDIAINQGNVIH
+890 GLDVAINQGNVIH
-903 TILGAIYTTADLERA
+903 YILGAILTTADLDRA
-918 LRMGIQKGFIK
+918 VQMALQKGLIK
-929 EQEKE
+929 EQEVKGIKE
-934 EIKAIVKSVI
+934 IVKKVI
-944 YHQDLNNFYETGFE
+944 FHKDLTQFYQNDVE
-958 VLNERDLLMANGTIQ
+958 VLNERDLLMADGTVQ
-973 RPDRVVLKGNH
+973 RPDRVVIKNNY

-996 AKYRNQLNTYA
+996 PKYHHQINTYA
-1007 ENFSNMGYIIDHKII
+1007 QSFSNMGYTIDHKII
-1022 VYINTEIQ
+1022 VYINTEIE
-1030 LEYI
+1030 LDYI

>member
-51 EMKHRILNSLYEFS
+51 EMKHRILNSLFEFS
-65 TTTSAKEASPLFNDI
+65 KITSIEDANPLFNDI
-80 INETLFT
+80 LNETNYT
-87 FEDLP
+87 FEELP
-92 SLSKLRLKQI
+92 ALSKLRLKQI

-151 VIGKAGEDPEFTKVL
+151 VISKAGEDPEFTKVL
-166 LDFALEK
+166 LDFAIEK

-200 HLKNL
+200 HLKHL
-205 KDVEIGDFL
+205 QEIELGDFL
-214 KLKDKNQ
+214 KLQAHLKKETKTLEKKIVELATAALDV
-221 DIIRKNK
+221 IT
-228 FEIIENA
+228 
-235 DSILD
+235 SSGLD
-240 LFSNNNLEFTD
+240 LKDFPRETLPNHFKKIVAGNFTPTQLYNNKLEDNLIEGKIVKATVKNAPAELASQLLHH
-251 FTGGYFPKLILKI
+251 YQAIKQLIYK
-264 SRGEFITNF
+264 RGLY
-273 SAAWNQN
+273 A
-280 FDTSKPY
+280 
-287 NKSTPDNIKS
+287 
-297 IIDSLHSEFSR
+297 
-308 LLKEIKSTIQKT
+308 
-320 SYLQNINRNIVP
+320 NINRNIIP

-357 FNTLIAKEIKDQPAP
+357 FNTLIAKEVKDQPAP
-372 FIYERLGEKYKHYFI
+372 FIYERLGEKYRHYFI

-406 NAMEGEDELGDTGSL
+406 SAMEGEDELGSTGSL

-439 EQFIELA
+439 EQFLELA
-446 TQQKHPFTIESELV
+446 THQAHPFTIQSELV

-469 AEIINFNNSFF
+469 AEIINFNNNFF

-485 FLENTMYQEFFKI
+485 FLENDIYQEFFKI
-498 GNQQE
+498 GNTQE
-503 VNQKDGGYVNLLLL
+503 TNQKEGGYVHISLL
-517 EEESD
+517 EEDTD
-522 EQYALETLAAINKCL
+522 EEYAANTLATIQQCL
-537 LQGYTYSDI
+537 SQGYTYSDI

-558 LANFLMQNK
+558 LADFLMQHQ

-573 DSLLLSGSPKAIF
+573 DSLLLSESAKAIF
-586 LVQLIRYM
+586 LVQLIRHM
-594 VQPTELEIQFEILNF
+594 VQPTELEIQYEILNF
-609 LSEEKED
+609 LSEGKND
-616 RHAYIFENLNHLDTH
+616 KHAYIYENLGKLNTH
-631 LFEEYGFDASKLR
+631 LLETYGFDASKLR
-644 QASVFDGLAYAIKI
+644 QASVFDGLAYAIKT
-658 FNLIPNS
+658 FDLIPTS

-695 KKGNSSS
+695 KKGNSAS
-702 ISTPENL
+702 ISTPENIE
-709 DSVQIMT
+709 SVQIMT

-737 FEEIDPKLWLPVDK
+737 YEEIDPKLWLPVKKD
-751 EEFLG
+751 EFLG
-756 FSEVLINKKQEVR
+756 FSEVLINKKQEVQ
-769 EYGEFESLLYDL
+769 EYGELESLLYEI

-786 QLDTFNLLYVV
+786 QLDAFNLLYVV

-805 FIISSN
+805 FIISAN
-811 NLDKKGD
+811 KLDRKGE
-818 HNPNY
+818 HNTNS

-831 LKNKGLYAQG
+831 LKNIGEYQQDRLS
-841 KLEYDFGEL
+841 YDFGEL
-850 KSVETK
+850 IPQTSKKQTSTDQL
-856 RTPNTIQKNVPYIYT
+856 TIPYIYT
-871 NKDRPDF
+871 NINRPDF
-878 KILALAGVLWDE
+878 KILALAGTLWDE
-890 GLDIAINQGNVIH
+890 GLDVAINQGNVIH
-903 TILGAIYTTADLERA
+903 YILGAIFTITDLDRA
-918 LRMGIQKGFIK
+918 VQMALQKGLIK
-929 EQEKE
+929 EQEVNGIKE
-934 EIKAIVKSVI
+934 IVKKVI
-944 YHQDLNNFYETGFE
+944 FHKDLTQFYQNDVE
-958 VLNERDLLMANGTIQ
+958 VLNERDLLMADGTVQ
-973 RPDRVVLKGNH
+973 RPDRVVIKNNH
-984 ATIIDYKTGERN
+984 ATIIDYKTGEQN
-996 AKYRNQLNTYA
+996 PKYHHQINTYA
-1007 ENFSNMGYIIDHKII
+1007 QSFSNMGYTIDHKII
-1022 VYINTEIQ
+1022 VYINTEIE
-1030 LEYI
+1030 LDYI

>member
-6 FTIYNASA
+6 FIIYNASA

-35 NFRKILA
+35 NFKKILA

-51 EMKHRILNSLYEFS
+51 EMKHRILNSLFEFS
-65 TTTSAKEASPLFNDI
+65 STKSIQEASPLFKDI
-80 INETLFT
+80 LNETNYT
-87 FEDLP
+87 FEELGA
-92 SLSKLRLKQI
+92 LGKLRLKQI

-173 IEDDRSWDIGFDLLK
+173 IEDDRSWDIAFDLLK
-188 IGKLIFDENNAE
+188 IGKLIFDENNAQ

-205 KDVEIGDFL
+205 KNHEIGDFL
-214 KLKDKNQ
+214 NLQLLLKT
-221 DIIRKNK
+221 KNK
-228 FEIIENA
+228 ALEQQAVEAASTALAYIVTKGIDYKDFPRETLPNHFKKVKDGNFNTTLLYNNKLEENLIE
-235 DSILD
+235 
-240 LFSNNNLEFTD
+240 
-251 FTGGYFPKLILKI
+251 GKILKAAI
-264 SRGEFITNF
+264 KNPPIEL
-273 SAAWNQN
+273 SAQ
-280 FDTSKPY
+280 
-287 NKSTPDNIKS
+287 
-297 IIDSLHSEFSR
+297 
-308 LLKEIKSTIQKT
+308 LLKYYLDIKELVYKRSL
-320 SYLQNINRNIVP
+320 YANINRNIVP

-345 IQEEK
+345 IQVEK

-357 FNTLIAKEIKDQPAP
+357 FNTLIAREVKDQPAP
-372 FIYERLGEKYKHYFI
+372 FIYERLGEKYRHYFI

-406 NAMEGEDELGDTGSL
+406 NAMEGEDGLGNTGSL

-439 EQFIELA
+439 EQFLELA
-446 TQQKHPFTIESELV
+446 THQKHPFTIASNLV

-469 AEIINFNNSFF
+469 TEIINFNNSFF
-480 QSISP
+480 QSISTL
-485 FLENTMYQEFFKI
+485 LENSMYQDFFKL

-503 VNQKDGGYVNLLLL
+503 VNQQEGGYVNLNLLA
-517 EEESD
+517 EDTNED
-522 EQYALETLAAINKCL
+522 YALETLTVIKNCL
-537 LQGYTYSDI
+537 SKGYTYSDI
-546 CIIIRKKKHGLL
+546 CIVIRKKKHGLL
-558 LANFLMQNK
+558 LANYLMQHE

-573 DSLLLSGSPKAIF
+573 DSLLLSGNPKTLF

-594 VQPTELEIQFEILNF
+594 VQPKELDIQYEILNF
-609 LSEEKED
+609 LSEGKND
-616 RHAYIFENLNHLDTH
+616 KHAYIYENLNRLDIHL
-631 LFEEYGFDASKLR
+631 LKEYGFDASKLR
-644 QASVFDGLAYAIKI
+644 QATVFDGLAYAIKL
-658 FNLIPNS
+658 FDLIPSS

-682 YGSDMQ
+682 QGPDMQ

-695 KKGNSSS
+695 KKGNSAS

-709 DSVQIMT
+709 ESVQIMT

-723 EFPVVIFPYANSNV
+723 EFPVVIFPFANSNV
-737 FEEIDPKLWLPVDK
+737 FEEIDPKLWLSVD
-751 EEFLG
+751 EHEFLG
-756 FSEVLINKKQEVR
+756 FSELLINKKQEVQN
-769 EYGEFESLLYDL
+769 YGAVESQLYEI

-786 QLDTFNLLYVV
+786 QLDAFNLLYVV

-811 NLDKKGD
+811 NIDKKGN

-831 LKNKGLYAQG
+831 LKNTGIWEPE
-841 KLEYDFGEL
+841 KLEYSFGEL
-850 KSVETK
+850 ESQKIK
-856 RTPNTIQKNVPYIYT
+856 NRLGPNQYTIPYIYT
-871 NKDRPDF
+871 NKNRPDF
-878 KILALAGVLWDE
+878 KILATAGLLWDE
-890 GLDIAINQGNVIH
+890 GLDVAINQGNVIH
-903 TILGAIYTTADLERA
+903 YILGAIYKTSDLDRA
-918 LRMGIQKGFIK
+918 LQMALQKGLLK
-929 EQEKE
+929 EMEVEKVR
-934 EIKAIVKSVI
+934 EIVEKVI
-944 YHQDLNNFYETGFE
+944 FHPELNHFYQDGLE
-958 VLNERDLLMANGTIQ
+958 VLNERELLLVNGTTQ
-973 RPDRVVLKGNH
+973 RPDRVVMENNH
-984 ATIIDYKTGERN
+984 AIIIDYKTGERN
-996 AKYRNQLNTYA
+996 SKYQHQLNSYA
-1007 ENFSNMGYIIDHKII
+1007 ESFLSMGYSIAQKII
-1022 VYINTEIQ
+1022 VYINTEIE

>member
-51 EMKHRILNSLYEFS
+51 EMKHRILNSLFEFS
-65 TTTSAKEASPLFNDI
+65 KTNSIENASPLFKDI
-80 INETLFT
+80 LNETNYT
-87 FEDLP
+87 FEELP
-92 SLSKLRLKQI
+92 ALGKLRLKQI

-135 EVVLDVDLL
+135 EVVLDVNLL

-151 VIGKAGEDPEFTKVL
+151 VISKAGEDPVFTKVL

-173 IEDDRSWDIGFDLLK
+173 IEDDRSWDIAFDLLK
-188 IGKLIFDENNAE
+188 IGKLIFDENNAD
-200 HLKNL
+200 HLKHL
-205 KDVEIGDFL
+205 KQVELEDFL
-214 KLKDKNQ
+214 KLQTHLKKETKHLEKK
-221 DIIRKNK
+221 IVELASKAL
-228 FEIIENA
+228 EIIVASGLDFKDFPRETLPNHFKKIQAGNFNPTQLYNNKLEDNLIDGKIVKATIKNA
-235 DSILD
+235 PQD
-240 LFSNNNLEFTD
+240 LAPQLLAQYQAIKEVI
-251 FTGGYFPKLILKI
+251 YK
-264 SRGEFITNF
+264 RGLY
-273 SAAWNQN
+273 A
-280 FDTSKPY
+280 
-287 NKSTPDNIKS
+287 
-297 IIDSLHSEFSR
+297 
-308 LLKEIKSTIQKT
+308 
-320 SYLQNINRNIVP
+320 NINRNIIP

-372 FIYERLGEKYKHYFI
+372 FIYERLGEKYRHYFI

-406 NAMEGEDELGDTGSL
+406 NAMEGEDELGTTGSL

-439 EQFIELA
+439 EQFLELA
-446 TQQKHPFTIESELV
+446 THQSHPFTVKSELV

-469 AEIINFNNSFF
+469 AEVINFNNNFF

-485 FLENTMYQEFFKI
+485 FLENEVYQEFFKI
-498 GNQQE
+498 GNTQE
-503 VNQKDGGYVNLLLL
+503 TNQKEGGYVHISLL
-517 EEESD
+517 EEDSD
-522 EQYALETLAAINKCL
+522 EEYATNTLDTINKCL
-537 LQGYTYSDI
+537 EQGYTYSDI

-558 LANFLMQNK
+558 LADFLMQHR

-573 DSLLLSGSPKAIF
+573 DSLLLSESAKTIF

-594 VQPTELEIQFEILNF
+594 VQPTELEIQYEILNF
-609 LSEEKED
+609 LSEGKKD
-616 RHAYIFENLNHLDTH
+616 KHAYIYENLGHLDEH
-631 LFEEYGFDASKLR
+631 LLAVYGFDASQLR
-644 QASVFDGLAYAIKI
+644 QTSVFDGLAYAIKT
-658 FNLIPNS
+658 FDLIPSS

-695 KKGNSSS
+695 KKGNSAS
-702 ISTPENL
+702 ISTPENIE
-709 DSVQIMT
+709 SVQIMT

-737 FEEIDPKLWLPVDK
+737 FEEIDPKLWLPVNKD
-751 EEFLG
+751 EFLG
-756 FSEVLINKKQEVR
+756 FSEVLINKKQEVQ
-769 EYGEFESLLYDL
+769 EYGEIESLLYTI

-786 QLDTFNLLYVV
+786 QLDAFNLLYVV

-805 FIISSN
+805 FIISAN
-811 NLDKKGD
+811 NLDKKGA

-831 LKNKGLYAQG
+831 LKSIGAYQKD
-841 KLEYDFGEL
+841 KLLYDFGDFSLNEVKEHTTTNQL
-850 KSVETK
+850 
-856 RTPNTIQKNVPYIYT
+856 TIPYIYT
-871 NKDRPDF
+871 NKNRADF
-878 KILALAGVLWDE
+878 KILALAGTLWDE
-890 GLDIAINQGNVIH
+890 GLDVAINQGNVIH
-903 TILGAIYTTADLERA
+903 YILGAIYNTSDLNRA
-918 LRMGIQKGFIK
+918 IQMALQKGLIK
-929 EQEKE
+929 EQEVK
-934 EIKAIVKSVI
+934 EIKEIVKKVI
-944 YHQDLNNFYETGFE
+944 LHKDLNQFYEKGIE
-958 VLNERDLLMANGTIQ
+958 VLNERDLLMADGTIQ
-973 RPDRVVLKGNH
+973 RPDRVVIKDNH
-984 ATIIDYKTGERN
+984 ATIIDYKTGEQN
-996 AKYRNQLNTYA
+996 PKYHHQINTYA
-1007 ENFSNMGYIIDHKII
+1007 ESFSNMGYIIDHKII
-1022 VYINTEIQ
+1022 VYINTEIE
-1030 LEYI
+1030 LDYI

>member
-51 EMKHRILNSLYEFS
+51 EMKHRILNSLFEFS
-65 TTTSAKEASPLFNDI
+65 KTNSIENASPLFKDI
-80 INETLFT
+80 LNETNYT
-87 FEDLP
+87 FEELP
-92 SLSKLRLKQI
+92 ALGKLRLKQI

-151 VIGKAGEDPEFTKVL
+151 VISKAGEDPVFTKVL

-173 IEDDRSWDIGFDLLK
+173 IEDDRSWDIAFDLLK
-188 IGKLIFDENNAE
+188 IGKLIFDENNAD
-200 HLKNL
+200 HLKHL
-205 KDVEIGDFL
+205 KQVGLEDFL
-214 KLKDKNQ
+214 KLQTHLKKET
-221 DIIRKNK
+221 KH
-228 FEIIENA
+228 
-235 DSILD
+235 
-240 LFSNNNLEFTD
+240 LE
-251 FTGGYFPKLILKI
+251 KKIVELASKALKI
-264 SRGEFITNF
+264 IVASGLDFKDFPRETLPNHFKKIQAGNFNPTQLYNNKLEDNLIDGKIVKATIKDAPQDLAPQLLAQYQAIKEVIYKRGLY
-273 SAAWNQN
+273 A
-280 FDTSKPY
+280 
-287 NKSTPDNIKS
+287 
-297 IIDSLHSEFSR
+297 
-308 LLKEIKSTIQKT
+308 
-320 SYLQNINRNIVP
+320 NINRNIIP

-372 FIYERLGEKYKHYFI
+372 FIYERLGEKYRHYFI

-406 NAMEGEDELGDTGSL
+406 NAMEGEDELGTTGSL

-439 EQFIELA
+439 EQFLELA
-446 TQQKHPFTIESELV
+446 THQSHPFTVKSELV

-469 AEIINFNNSFF
+469 AEVINFNNNFF

-485 FLENTMYQEFFKI
+485 FLENEVYQEFFKI
-498 GNQQE
+498 GNTQE
-503 VNQKDGGYVNLLLL
+503 TNQKEGGYVNISLL
-517 EEESD
+517 EEDSD
-522 EQYALETLAAINKCL
+522 EEYATNTLDTINKCL
-537 LQGYTYSDI
+537 EQGFTYSDI

-558 LANFLMQNK
+558 LADFLMQHR

-573 DSLLLSGSPKAIF
+573 DSLLLSESAKTIF

-594 VQPTELEIQFEILNF
+594 VQPTELEIQYEILNF
-609 LSEEKED
+609 LSEGKKD
-616 RHAYIFENLNHLDTH
+616 KHAYIYENLGHLDEH
-631 LFEEYGFDASKLR
+631 LLAVYGFDASQLR
-644 QASVFDGLAYAIKI
+644 QTSVFDGLAYAIKT
-658 FNLIPNS
+658 FDLIPSS

-695 KKGNSSS
+695 KKGNSAS
-702 ISTPENL
+702 ISTPENIE
-709 DSVQIMT
+709 SVQIMT

-737 FEEIDPKLWLPVDK
+737 FEEIDPKLWLPVNKD
-751 EEFLG
+751 EFLG
-756 FSEVLINKKQEVR
+756 FSEVLINKKQEVQ
-769 EYGEFESLLYDL
+769 EYGEIESLLYTI

-786 QLDTFNLLYVV
+786 QLDAFNLLYVV

-805 FIISSN
+805 FIISAN
-811 NLDKKGD
+811 NLDKKGA

-831 LKNKGLYAQG
+831 LKSIDAYQQD
-841 KLEYDFGEL
+841 KLSYDFGDFSLNEV
-850 KSVETK
+850 KEH
-856 RTPNTIQKNVPYIYT
+856 TITDQLTIPYIYT
-871 NKDRPDF
+871 NKNRADF
-878 KILALAGVLWDE
+878 KILALAGTLWDE
-890 GLDIAINQGNVIH
+890 GLDVAINQGNVIH
-903 TILGAIYTTADLERA
+903 YILGAIYTTTDLNRA
-918 LRMGIQKGFIK
+918 IQMALQKGLIK
-929 EQEKE
+929 EQEVK
-934 EIKAIVKSVI
+934 EIKEIVKKVI
-944 YHQDLNNFYETGFE
+944 LHKDLNQFYEKGIE
-958 VLNERDLLMANGTIQ
+958 VLNEHDLLMADGTIQ
-973 RPDRVVLKGNH
+973 RPDRVVIKDNH
-984 ATIIDYKTGERN
+984 ATIIDYKTGEQN
-996 AKYRNQLNTYA
+996 PKYHHQLNTYA
-1007 ENFSNMGYIIDHKII
+1007 ESFSNMGYIIDHKII
-1022 VYINTEIQ
+1022 VYINTEIE
-1030 LEYI
+1030 LDYI

>member
-35 NFRKILA
+35 SFRKILA

-65 TTTSAKEASPLFNDI
+65 TTKSIEEASPLFNDI

-87 FEDLP
+87 IKDLP

-166 LDFALEK
+166 LDFAIEK

-188 IGKLIFDENNAE
+188 IGKLIFDENNEE
-200 HLKNL
+200 HLKHL
-205 KDVEIGDFL
+205 KDVELGDFL
-214 KLKDKNQ
+214 KLQSHLKTQIKT
-221 DIIRKNK
+221 IEKK
-228 FEIIENA
+228 IIELASASLDTIIDHGVEFKDFPRETLPNHFIKIKNGYFNPT
-235 DSILD
+235 SLYNNKLEENLIEGKILKATIKNPPTELAPQLLQYYQNIKQLIYKRG
-240 LFSNNNLEFTD
+240 LFS
-251 FTGGYFPKLILKI
+251 
-264 SRGEFITNF
+264 
-273 SAAWNQN
+273 
-280 FDTSKPY
+280 
-287 NKSTPDNIKS
+287 
-297 IIDSLHSEFSR
+297 
-308 LLKEIKSTIQKT
+308 
-320 SYLQNINRNIVP
+320 NINRNIVP
-332 FALLNAIQKELKI
+332 FALLNAIRKELKI

-357 FNTLIAKEIKDQPAP
+357 FNSLIAKEIKDQPAP
-372 FIYERLGEKYKHYFI
+372 FIYERLGEKYRHYFI

-406 NAMEGEDELGDTGSL
+406 NAMEGEDELGNTGSL

-439 EQFIELA
+439 EQFLELA
-446 TQQKHPFTIESELV
+446 THQNHPFTIQSELV

-485 FLENTMYQEFFKI
+485 FLENTLYQEFFKT

-503 VNQKDGGYVNLLLL
+503 VNLKEGGYVNLTLLP
-517 EEESD
+517 EEND
-522 EQYALETLAAINKCL
+522 EQYSLETLAAIHKCL
-537 LQGYTYSDI
+537 AQGYSYNDI
-546 CIIIRKKKHGLL
+546 CVIIRKKKHGLL
-558 LANFLMQNK
+558 LADFLMQNK

-594 VQPTELEIQFEILNF
+594 VQPKEQEIQYEILNF
-609 LSEEKED
+609 LSKEKED
-616 RHAYIFENLNHLDTH
+616 KHAYIYENINNLDTH
-631 LFEEYGFDASKLR
+631 LLEQYGFDASKLR
-644 QASVFDGLAYAIKI
+644 QTSVFDGLAYAIKT
-658 FNLIPNS
+658 FDLIPNS

-695 KKGNSSS
+695 KKGKTSS

-737 FEEIDPKLWLPVDK
+737 FEEIDPKLWLPVDQD
-751 EEFLG
+751 EFLG
-756 FSEVLINKKQEVR
+756 FTEVLINKKQEVQQ
-769 EYGEFESLLYDL
+769 YGEIESLLYSL

-786 QLDTFNLLYVV
+786 QLDAFNLLYVA

-811 NLDKKGD
+811 NLDRKGD

-831 LKNKGLYAQG
+831 LKSKGLYEQD
-841 KLEYDFGEL
+841 KVEYDFGEF
-850 KSVETK
+850 KSMETK
-856 RTPNTIQKNVPYIYT
+856 RSSNTTQKNIPYIYT

-878 KILALAGVLWDE
+878 KILAMAGILWDE
-890 GLDIAINQGNVIH
+890 GLDDAINQGNVIH
-903 TILGAIYTTADLERA
+903 AVLGAIYTTADLEKA
-918 LRMGIQKGFIK
+918 LQMALQKGFIK
-929 EQEKE
+929 DQEKQK
-934 EIKAIVKSVI
+934 IKAIVKRVI
-944 YHQDLNNFYETGFE
+944 YHQDLNHFYETGFE
-958 VLNERDLLMANGTIQ
+958 VLNERDLLMPNGTIQ
-973 RPDRVVLKGNH
+973 RPDRVVLKNNH
-984 ATIIDYKTGERN
+984 ATIIDYKTGEQN
-996 AKYRNQLNTYA
+996 ANYHNQLNTYA
-1007 ENFSNMGYIIDHKII
+1007 ESFSNMGYIIDQKII

>member
-1 MSSNS
+1 
-6 FTIYNASA
+6 
-14 GSGKTYALAKVYLK
+14 
-28 IILASPQ
+28 
-35 NFRKILA
+35 
-42 ITFTNKAVN
+42 
-51 EMKHRILNSLYEFS
+51 MKHRILNSLYEFS
-65 TTTSAKEASPLFNDI
+65 VTTSIEEASPLFKDLI
-80 INETLFT
+80 KETHFT

-92 SLSKLRLKQI
+92 SLGKLRLKQI

-188 IGKLIFDENNAE
+188 IGKLIFDENNEE
-200 HLKNL
+200 HLKHL
-205 KDVEIGDFL
+205 KDLELVDFL
-214 KLKDKNQ
+214 KLQSHLKTQIKILEKKTIELASSSL
-221 DIIRKNK
+221 DIIIYHGVEFKDFPRETLPNHFIKIKDGNFNPVSLYNNKLEENLIEGKILKTTIKNPPTELAPQLLQYYQNIK
-228 FEIIENA
+228 QLIYKRG
-235 DSILD
+235 
-240 LFSNNNLEFTD
+240 LFS
-251 FTGGYFPKLILKI
+251 
-264 SRGEFITNF
+264 
-273 SAAWNQN
+273 
-280 FDTSKPY
+280 
-287 NKSTPDNIKS
+287 
-297 IIDSLHSEFSR
+297 
-308 LLKEIKSTIQKT
+308 
-320 SYLQNINRNIVP
+320 NINRNIVP

-372 FIYERLGEKYKHYFI
+372 FIYERLGEKYRHYFI

-406 NAMEGEDELGDTGSL
+406 NAMEGEDELGNTGSL

-439 EQFIELA
+439 EQFLELA
-446 TQQKHPFTIESELV
+446 THQNHPFTIQSELV

-469 AEIINFNNSFF
+469 TEIINFNNSFF

-485 FLENTMYQEFFKI
+485 FLENTLYQEFFQI

-503 VNQKDGGYVNLLLL
+503 VNQKVGGYVNLTLL
-517 EEESD
+517 EEEND

-537 LQGYTYSDI
+537 AQGYTYSDI
-546 CIIIRKKKHGLL
+546 CIIIRKKKHGSV
-558 LANFLMQNK
+558 LANFLMQNE
-567 IPVVSS
+567 IPVVSP
-573 DSLLLSGSPKAIF
+573 DSLLLNGSPKAIF

-594 VQPTELEIQFEILNF
+594 VQPTELEIQYEILNF
-609 LSEEKED
+609 LSEQKED

-631 LFEEYGFDASKLR
+631 LLAEYGFDSAKLR

-658 FNLIPNS
+658 FDLIPNS

-682 YGSDMQ
+682 FGSDMQ

-695 KKGNSSS
+695 KKGKSSS
-702 ISTPENL
+702 ISTSENL

-756 FSEVLINKKQEVR
+756 FSEVLINKKQEVK
-769 EYGEFESLLYDL
+769 EYGELESQLYDL

-786 QLDTFNLLYVV
+786 QLDAFNLLYVV
-797 LTRAVNAL
+797 LTRAVNVL

-811 NLDKKGD
+811 NLDRKGD

-831 LKNKGLYAQG
+831 LKSKGLYELD
-841 KLEYDFGEL
+841 KFEYEFGEL
-850 KSVETK
+850 ICVDQKKS
-856 RTPNTIQKNVPYIYT
+856 PSIIQKNIPYIYT

-878 KILALAGVLWDE
+878 KILALAGILWDE
-890 GLDIAINQGNVIH
+890 GLDVAVHQGNVIH
-903 TILGAIYTTADLERA
+903 TILSAIYTTADLGRA
-918 LRMGIQKGFIK
+918 LQMAIQKGFIK
-929 EQEKE
+929 DQEKQ
-934 EIKAIVKSVI
+934 EIKTIVKRVL
-944 YHQDLNNFYETGFE
+944 YHQDLNHFYETGYE

-973 RPDRVVLKGNH
+973 RPDRVVLKDNH

-996 AKYRNQLNTYA
+996 AKYHNQLNTYA
-1007 ENFSNMGYIIDHKII
+1007 ESFSNMGYIIDHKII